1 MTENKII
8 TYNNVLNPLDRTILA
23 SGEYKNIDE
32 ILKEL
37 KYDNEIYDLVISKN
51 SVIQSGFFELENGDV
66 VNIAIVPK
74 GGGGGGKKILGIV
87 ASIAIAIAAP
97 YAAAGILGT
106 TIGGTGAMAAGLGT
120 YALAAGIA
128 MVGNLLLTAIMPKPS
143 MPNFD
148 RMDFKNSNTYGW
160 NKPTNQAMQAQVV
173 PKVFGTHK
181 ITPPLIASYIISEG
195 DKQYF
200 NGLYALND
208 GEIKSAS
215 EIKINDEP
223 IENFKSVTYE
233 IRNGLN
239 NQNIISN
246 FNDTSYDKNIGKKLN
261 PDLSYSLAQTDGN
274 FVTSLSVTL
283 VFPRGLY
290 YANDNGGLDGYSVNV
305 RVEYSADGENWTPIT
320 GQTLNVVPADISPF
334 IKFRLMHKN
343 IYEFRGKT
351 YGGSPEEARAKML
364 ADYPPTGVSYTV
376 VTAAQ
381 TSTFRRV
388 FKADNLPPNKYNI
401 RAKFETAPNTGSRY
415 ASDCYLEYV
424 TETVSDDF
432 IYPKTALL
440 AIRAL
445 ATDQLNGGAPRISAV
460 VTANS
465 DNPSRICRKILE
477 DSGVESLRIM
487 PSFNEWANFCEEKSL
502 RCNIVFD
509 SELSVRKALDTVSL
523 LGRASVLQAGSKFDV
538 IIEKAGLIP
547 AQSFLFGMGN
557 ILSDTFKQNFLPLV
571 DRANFIEITY
581 YDKNKDYEPSVV
593 SVGQIAADNSC
604 VSNKSSVTLVGCTDE
619 AQARAYGRFTLN
631 CNRYLTETIEFEA
644 DKDSLVC
651 RYGDIIK
658 VSHDTPQ
665 YGFSGRLLEDS
676 GVDFV
681 ILDRD
686 LDTVGGV
693 KYAIQIKNDVNEIK
707 EFEILEILAPNKL
720 RLNLNGSVFKKY
732 DNYAF
737 GEINKVSKLY
747 RILKIATSG
756 EFTRHI
762 TAIEYNEDI
771 YDDREN
777 ISVTDYSSLGV
788 RNLRI
793 SEYLKYGAAK
803 NIKTMLAL
811 AWNGNSLFYFVTY
824 KSASEERTIKVF
836 NSAFEFEAK
845 EGETYE
851 ITVKDGA
858 GNSAGKIYKVLGK
871 LYPPGPVE
879 NLKAVELR
887 DVWALSWDYLPPL
900 DFKEFEIYEDGAPV
914 AKTALNRFD
923 MPKTKLNSKLS
934 VIAVDTS
941 DIRSDAANLD
951 LNVTPLADVEGFN
964 SIYEDNKNLAFWR
977 DTSGNY
983 EIRKGLKF
991 ETAYSVYVGTAP
1003 RAFLSSIGTYLI
1015 KAFYINAYG
1024 LRVESKNAAVL
1035 IVDETLA
1042 PQNVIERIDAPTWG
1056 GRLDSAQLFENSLA
1070 LATDIPLF
1078 YHFDLLP
1085 NVDLDENIDEDY
1097 SGGRKVLSKTGYYES
1112 DKIINLTGAKLCDI
1126 SSAFDAVGLSLNSN
1140 FDLLDNVDSS
1150 RNIDGLNGG
1159 AFDVAVEISSS
1170 VDGVSFNEFR
1180 DFKDGR
1186 YVGKAFKFRLKLTTR
1201 DELVTPLIRSWSVIV
1216 DMPDVIESGSA
1227 FSDESGDILISYK
1240 NNFSVSPKAQ
1250 ITIINAL
1257 VGDDAVLTNQSK
1269 GGFMIKI
1276 LDKKGTAVRRE
1287 FNYIAK
1293 GY

>member
-74 GGGGGGKKILGIV
+74 GGGRGGGGKKILGIV

-97 YAAAGILGT
+97 YAAAGMLGT
-106 TIGGTGAMAAGLGT
+106 VIGGTGAMAAGLGT

-128 MVGNLLLTAIMPKPS
+128 VAGNLLLSAIMPKPS
-143 MPNFD
+143 MPGFD

-181 ITPPLIASYIISEG
+181 ITPPLIASHIISDG

-208 GEIKSAS
+208 GEIKDIR

-223 IENFKSVTYE
+223 IENFKGVAYE

-290 YANDNGGLDGYSVNV
+290 YANDKGGLDGYSVNV
-305 RVEYSADGENWTPIT
+305 RVEYSADGKNWTAIT
-320 GQTLNVVPADISPF
+320 GQTIS
-334 IKFRLMHKN
+334 
-343 IYEFRGKT
+343 
-351 YGGSPEEARAKML
+351 
-364 ADYPPTGVSYTV
+364 
-376 VTAAQ
+376 AAQ

-388 FKADNLPPNKYNI
+388 FRVGNLPPNKYNI

-465 DNPSRICRKILE
+465 DNPSHICRKILE

-502 RCNIVFD
+502 KCNIVFD

-593 SVGQIAADNSC
+593 SVGQIAAGNSR

-676 GVDFV
+676 GADFV

-720 RLNLNGSVFKKY
+720 RLNLNGSVFRKY

-737 GEINKVSKLY
+737 GEINKASKLY

-793 SEYLKYGAAK
+793 SEYLKYDTAK

-811 AWNGNSLFYFVTY
+811 AWSGDSLFYFVTY
-824 KSASEERTIKVF
+824 KSASEERTIRVF

-845 EGETYE
+845 EGETYK
-851 ITVKDGA
+851 ITVKDGV
-858 GNSAGKIYKVLGK
+858 GNSTSKTYNVLGK

-879 NLKAVELR
+879 NLKAVELM
-887 DVWALSWDYLPPL
+887 DDWALSWSYDDSPL
-900 DFKEFEIYEDGAPV
+900 DFKEFHIYKDGV
-914 AKTALNRFD
+914 FLETTQALNFVT
-923 MPKTKLNSKLS
+923 PITGIS
-934 VIAVDTS
+934 VIYDIYAVDTS
-941 DIRSDAANLD
+941 GVKSAISSVTAITASLENVNSVNTFYENDTLNIVWGEINSLD
-951 LNVTPLADVEGFN
+951 RKIG
-964 SIYEDNKNLAFWR
+964 
-977 DTSGNY
+977 Y
-983 EIRKGLKF
+983 EIRRGEVWDNSQLIAVTSDTSARIF
-991 ETAYSVYVGTAP
+991 NS
-1003 RAFLSSIGTYLI
+1003 GTYQI
-1015 KAFYINAYG
+1015 AAFYVTNGGAKIMSAMPTTF
-1024 LRVESKNAAVL
+1024 
-1035 IVDETLA
+1035 IVDEANTLEK
-1042 PQNVIERIDAPTWG
+1042 NVIFKSVEHETWIGVKKGTANSGGELTLDELGLFDDTLNVDNAPSFDAPFGFTSRG
-1056 GRLDSAQLFENSLA
+1056 IYDSANVCTLDAPASCKITSSLK
-1070 LATDIPLF
+1070 
-1078 YHFDLLP
+1078 
-1085 NVDLDENIDEDY
+1085 Y
-1097 SGGRKVLSKTGYYES
+1097 SGLNILNDFDTAPSVDDL
-1112 DKIINLTGAKLCDI
+1112 INFDGFKNEDI
-1126 SSAFDAVGLSLNSN
+1126 SAIEQIALS
-1140 FDLLDNVDSS
+1140 
-1150 RNIDGLNGG
+1150 IDGANFGEYKI
-1159 AFDVAVEISSS
+1159 FRN
-1170 VDGVSFNEFR
+1170 GVS
-1180 DFKDGR
+1180 
-1186 YVGKAFKFRLKLTTR
+1186 YLAKAFKMRLVLSSKNIFSSPTVSEYSYEI
-1201 DELVTPLIRSWSVIV
+1201 DV
-1216 DMPDVIESGSA
+1216 PDKFESGSA
-1227 FSDESGDILISYK
+1227 QSAASGVTNIAYKTYFSTA
-1240 NNFSVSPKAQ
+1240 PKVQ
-1250 ITIINAL
+1250 ITILDAV
-1257 VGDDAVLTNQSK
+1257 VGDDAILSNQTK

-1276 LDKKGTAVRRE
+1276 IDKNGIAVVRE
-1287 FNYIAK
+1287 FNYFVK

>member
-1 MTENKII
+1 
-8 TYNNVLNPLDRTILA
+8 
-23 SGEYKNIDE
+23 
-32 ILKEL
+32 
-37 KYDNEIYDLVISKN
+37 
-51 SVIQSGFFELENGDV
+51 
-66 VNIAIVPK
+66 
-74 GGGGGGKKILGIV
+74 
-87 ASIAIAIAAP
+87 
-97 YAAAGILGT
+97 
-106 TIGGTGAMAAGLGT
+106 MAAGLGT

-128 MVGNLLLTAIMPKPS
+128 VAGNLLLSAIMPKPS
-143 MPNFD
+143 MPGFD

-181 ITPPLIASYIISEG
+181 ITPPLIASHIISDG

-208 GEIKSAS
+208 GEIKDIR

-223 IENFKSVTYE
+223 IENFKGVTYE

-305 RVEYSADGENWTPIT
+305 RVEYSADGKNWTPIT
-320 GQTLNVVPADISPF
+320 GQTIS
-334 IKFRLMHKN
+334 
-343 IYEFRGKT
+343 
-351 YGGSPEEARAKML
+351 
-364 ADYPPTGVSYTV
+364 
-376 VTAAQ
+376 AAQ

-388 FKADNLPPNKYNI
+388 FRVGNLPPNKYNI

-465 DNPSRICRKILE
+465 DNPSHICRKILE

-502 RCNIVFD
+502 KCNIVFD

-581 YDKNKDYEPSVV
+581 YDKNKDYKPSVV
-593 SVGQIAADNSC
+593 SAGQIAADNSR

-631 CNRYLTETIEFEA
+631 CNRYLTEMIEFEA

-676 GVDFV
+676 GADFV

-720 RLNLNGSVFKKY
+720 RLNLNGIVFRKY

-737 GEINKVSKLY
+737 GEINKASKLY

-756 EFTRHI
+756 EFTCHI

-793 SEYLKYGAAK
+793 SEYLKYDTAK

-811 AWNGNSLFYFVTY
+811 AWSGNSLFYFVTY

-858 GNSAGKIYKVLGK
+858 GNSAGKIYNVLGK

-879 NLKAVELR
+879 NLKAAELR

-941 DIRSDAANLD
+941 GIRSDAANLD

-977 DTSGNY
+977 DTGENY
-983 EIRKGLKF
+983 EIRKGLK
-991 ETAYSVYVGTAP
+991 
-1003 RAFLSSIGTYLI
+1003 
-1015 KAFYINAYG
+1015 
-1024 LRVESKNAAVL
+1024 AVTTQTSMQIL
-1035 IVDETLA
+1035 
-1042 PQNVIERIDAPTWG
+1042 
-1056 GRLDSAQLFENSLA
+1056 
-1070 LATDIPLF
+1070 
-1078 YHFDLLP
+1078 
-1085 NVDLDENIDEDY
+1085 
-1097 SGGRKVLSKTGYYES
+1097 KT
-1112 DKIINLTGAKLCDI
+1112 
-1126 SSAFDAVGLSLNSN
+1126 
-1140 FDLLDNVDSS
+1140 
-1150 RNIDGLNGG
+1150 
-1159 AFDVAVEISSS
+1159 
-1170 VDGVSFNEFR
+1170 
-1180 DFKDGR
+1180 
-1186 YVGKAFKFRLKLTTR
+1186 
-1201 DELVTPLIRSWSVIV
+1201 
-1216 DMPDVIESGSA
+1216 
-1227 FSDESGDILISYK
+1227 
-1240 NNFSVSPKAQ
+1240 
-1250 ITIINAL
+1250 
-1257 VGDDAVLTNQSK
+1257 
-1269 GGFMIKI
+1269 
-1276 LDKKGTAVRRE
+1276 
-1287 FNYIAK
+1287 
-1293 GY
+1293 

>member
-97 YAAAGILGT
+97 YAAAGMLGT
-106 TIGGTGAMAAGLGT
+106 VIGGTGAMAAGLGT

-128 MVGNLLLTAIMPKPS
+128 VAGNLLLSAIMPKPS
-143 MPNFD
+143 MPGFD

-160 NKPTNQAMQAQVV
+160 NKPINQAMQAQVV

-181 ITPPLIASYIISEG
+181 ITPPLIASHIISDG

-208 GEIKSAS
+208 GEIKDIR

-223 IENFKSVTYE
+223 IENFKGVTYE

-305 RVEYSADGENWTPIT
+305 RVEYSADGKNWTPLT
-320 GQTLNVVPADISPF
+320 RQTIS
-334 IKFRLMHKN
+334 
-343 IYEFRGKT
+343 
-351 YGGSPEEARAKML
+351 
-364 ADYPPTGVSYTV
+364 
-376 VTAAQ
+376 AAQ

-388 FKADNLPPNKYNI
+388 FRVGNLPPNKYNI

-465 DNPSRICRKILE
+465 DNPSHICRKILE

-593 SVGQIAADNSC
+593 SVGQIAADNSR

-631 CNRYLTETIEFEA
+631 CNRYLIETIEFEA

-676 GVDFV
+676 GADFV

-707 EFEILEILAPNKL
+707 EFEVLEILAPNKL

-737 GEINKVSKLY
+737 GEINKASKLY

-793 SEYLKYGAAK
+793 NEYLKYDTAK

-811 AWNGNSLFYFVTY
+811 AWSGNSLFYFVTY
-824 KSASEERTIKVF
+824 KSDSEERTIKVF

-851 ITVKDGA
+851 ITIKDGA

-923 MPKTKLNSKLS
+923 MPKTKLNSRLS

-941 DIRSDAANLD
+941 GIRSDAANLD

-977 DTSGNY
+977 DTGENY

-991 ETAYSVYVGTAP
+991 ETAYSVYSGTAP

-1024 LRVESKNAAVL
+1024 LKVESKNAAVL

-1126 SSAFDAVGLSLNSN
+1126 SSAFDAIGLSLNSN

-1150 RNIDGLNGG
+1150 QNIDGLNGG

-1269 GGFMIKI
+1269 DGFMIKI

>member
-1 MTENKII
+1 
-8 TYNNVLNPLDRTILA
+8 
-23 SGEYKNIDE
+23 
-32 ILKEL
+32 
-37 KYDNEIYDLVISKN
+37 
-51 SVIQSGFFELENGDV
+51 
-66 VNIAIVPK
+66 
-74 GGGGGGKKILGIV
+74 
-87 ASIAIAIAAP
+87 
-97 YAAAGILGT
+97 
-106 TIGGTGAMAAGLGT
+106 MAAGLGT

-128 MVGNLLLTAIMPKPS
+128 VAGNLLLSAIMPKPS
-143 MPNFD
+143 MPGFD

-181 ITPPLIASYIISEG
+181 ITPPLIASHIISDG

-208 GEIKSAS
+208 GEIKDIR

-223 IENFKSVTYE
+223 IENFKGVTYE

-305 RVEYSADGENWTPIT
+305 RVEYSADGKNWTPIT
-320 GQTLNVVPADISPF
+320 GQTIS
-334 IKFRLMHKN
+334 
-343 IYEFRGKT
+343 
-351 YGGSPEEARAKML
+351 
-364 ADYPPTGVSYTV
+364 
-376 VTAAQ
+376 AAQ

-388 FKADNLPPNKYNI
+388 FRVGNLPPNKYNI

-445 ATDQLNGGAPRISAV
+445 ATDQLNGGAPRISPV

-465 DNPSRICRKILE
+465 DNPSHICRKILE

-502 RCNIVFD
+502 KCNIVFD

-593 SVGQIAADNSC
+593 SAGQIAADNSR

-631 CNRYLTETIEFEA
+631 CNRYLTEMIEFEA

-676 GVDFV
+676 GADFV

-720 RLNLNGSVFKKY
+720 RLNLNGIVFRKY

-737 GEINKVSKLY
+737 GEINKASKLY

-756 EFTRHI
+756 EFTCHI

-793 SEYLKYGAAK
+793 SEYLKYDTAK

-811 AWNGNSLFYFVTY
+811 AWSGNSLFYFVTY

-858 GNSAGKIYKVLGK
+858 GNSAGKIYNVLGK

-879 NLKAVELR
+879 NLKAAELR

-941 DIRSDAANLD
+941 GIRSDAANLD

-977 DTSGNY
+977 DTGENY
-983 EIRKGLKF
+983 EIRKGLK
-991 ETAYSVYVGTAP
+991 
-1003 RAFLSSIGTYLI
+1003 
-1015 KAFYINAYG
+1015 
-1024 LRVESKNAAVL
+1024 AVTTQTSMQIL
-1035 IVDETLA
+1035 
-1042 PQNVIERIDAPTWG
+1042 
-1056 GRLDSAQLFENSLA
+1056 
-1070 LATDIPLF
+1070 
-1078 YHFDLLP
+1078 
-1085 NVDLDENIDEDY
+1085 
-1097 SGGRKVLSKTGYYES
+1097 KT
-1112 DKIINLTGAKLCDI
+1112 
-1126 SSAFDAVGLSLNSN
+1126 
-1140 FDLLDNVDSS
+1140 
-1150 RNIDGLNGG
+1150 
-1159 AFDVAVEISSS
+1159 
-1170 VDGVSFNEFR
+1170 
-1180 DFKDGR
+1180 
-1186 YVGKAFKFRLKLTTR
+1186 
-1201 DELVTPLIRSWSVIV
+1201 
-1216 DMPDVIESGSA
+1216 
-1227 FSDESGDILISYK
+1227 
-1240 NNFSVSPKAQ
+1240 
-1250 ITIINAL
+1250 
-1257 VGDDAVLTNQSK
+1257 
-1269 GGFMIKI
+1269 
-1276 LDKKGTAVRRE
+1276 
-1287 FNYIAK
+1287 
-1293 GY
+1293 

>member
-74 GGGGGGKKILGIV
+74 GGGGKKILGIV

-97 YAAAGILGT
+97 YVAAGMLGT
-106 TIGGTGAMAAGLGT
+106 VIGGTGAAAAGFGT

-128 MVGNLLLTAIMPKPS
+128 MAGNLLLSAIMPKPS
-143 MPNFD
+143 MPGFD

-181 ITPPLIASYIISEG
+181 ITPPLIASHIISDG
-195 DKQYF
+195 NKQYF

-208 GEIKSAS
+208 GEIKDIR

-223 IENFKSVTYE
+223 IENFKGVTYE

-290 YANDNGGLDGYSVNV
+290 YANDKGGLDGYSVNV
-305 RVEYSADGENWTPIT
+305 RVEYSADGKNWTPIT
-320 GQTLNVVPADISPF
+320 GQTIS
-334 IKFRLMHKN
+334 
-343 IYEFRGKT
+343 
-351 YGGSPEEARAKML
+351 
-364 ADYPPTGVSYTV
+364 
-376 VTAAQ
+376 AAQ

-388 FKADNLPPNKYNI
+388 FRVGNLPPNKYNI

-465 DNPSRICRKILE
+465 DNPSHICRKILE

-502 RCNIVFD
+502 KCNIVFD
-509 SELSVRKALDTVSL
+509 SELSVRKALDTVIL
-523 LGRASVLQAGSKFDV
+523 LGRASMLQAGSKFDV

-593 SVGQIAADNSC
+593 SVGQIAADNSR

-676 GVDFV
+676 GTDFV

-720 RLNLNGSVFKKY
+720 RLNLNGSVFRKY

-737 GEINKVSKLY
+737 GEINK
-747 RILKIATSG
+747 
-756 EFTRHI
+756 
-762 TAIEYNEDI
+762 
-771 YDDREN
+771 
-777 ISVTDYSSLGV
+777 
-788 RNLRI
+788 
-793 SEYLKYGAAK
+793 
-803 NIKTMLAL
+803 
-811 AWNGNSLFYFVTY
+811 
-824 KSASEERTIKVF
+824 
-836 NSAFEFEAK
+836 
-845 EGETYE
+845 
-851 ITVKDGA
+851 
-858 GNSAGKIYKVLGK
+858 
-871 LYPPGPVE
+871 
-879 NLKAVELR
+879 
-887 DVWALSWDYLPPL
+887 
-900 DFKEFEIYEDGAPV
+900 
-914 AKTALNRFD
+914 
-923 MPKTKLNSKLS
+923 
-934 VIAVDTS
+934 
-941 DIRSDAANLD
+941 
-951 LNVTPLADVEGFN
+951 GF
-964 SIYEDNKNLAFWR
+964 
-977 DTSGNY
+977 
-983 EIRKGLKF
+983 
-991 ETAYSVYVGTAP
+991 
-1003 RAFLSSIGTYLI
+1003 
-1015 KAFYINAYG
+1015 
-1024 LRVESKNAAVL
+1024 
-1035 IVDETLA
+1035 
-1042 PQNVIERIDAPTWG
+1042 
-1056 GRLDSAQLFENSLA
+1056 
-1070 LATDIPLF
+1070 
-1078 YHFDLLP
+1078 
-1085 NVDLDENIDEDY
+1085 
-1097 SGGRKVLSKTGYYES
+1097 
-1112 DKIINLTGAKLCDI
+1112 
-1126 SSAFDAVGLSLNSN
+1126 
-1140 FDLLDNVDSS
+1140 
-1150 RNIDGLNGG
+1150 
-1159 AFDVAVEISSS
+1159 
-1170 VDGVSFNEFR
+1170 
-1180 DFKDGR
+1180 
-1186 YVGKAFKFRLKLTTR
+1186 
-1201 DELVTPLIRSWSVIV
+1201 
-1216 DMPDVIESGSA
+1216 
-1227 FSDESGDILISYK
+1227 
-1240 NNFSVSPKAQ
+1240 
-1250 ITIINAL
+1250 
-1257 VGDDAVLTNQSK
+1257 
-1269 GGFMIKI
+1269 
-1276 LDKKGTAVRRE
+1276 
-1287 FNYIAK
+1287 
-1293 GY
+1293 

>member
-74 GGGGGGKKILGIV
+74 GGGGGGGGKKILGIV

-106 TIGGTGAMAAGLGT
+106 TVEALGFGGSM
-120 YALAAGIA
+120 LAAGIA
-128 MVGNLLLTAIMPKPS
+128 VAGNLLLSAIMPKPS
-143 MPNFD
+143 MPGFD

-160 NKPTNQAMQAQVV
+160 NKPANQAMQAQVV

-181 ITPPLIASYIISEG
+181 ITPPLIASHIISDG

-208 GEIKSAS
+208 GEIKDIR

-223 IENFKSVTYE
+223 IENFKGVTYE

-290 YANDNGGLDGYSVNV
+290 YANDKGGLDGYSVNV
-305 RVEYSADGENWTPIT
+305 RVEYSADGENWTPI
-320 GQTLNVVPADISPF
+320 
-334 IKFRLMHKN
+334 
-343 IYEFRGKT
+343 
-351 YGGSPEEARAKML
+351 
-364 ADYPPTGVSYTV
+364 TGVSYTV

-465 DNPSRICRKILE
+465 DNPSHICRKILE
-477 DSGVESLRIM
+477 DSGVESSRIM
-487 PSFNEWANFCEEKSL
+487 PSFNEWANFCEKKSL
-502 RCNIVFD
+502 KCNIVFD

-593 SVGQIAADNSC
+593 SVGQIAADNSR

-676 GVDFV
+676 GADFV

-737 GEINKVSKLY
+737 GEINKASKLY

-793 SEYLKYGAAK
+793 SEYLKYDTAK

-811 AWNGNSLFYFVTY
+811 AWSGDSLFYFVTY
-824 KSASEERTIKVF
+824 KSASEERTIRVF

-845 EGETYE
+845 EGETYK
-851 ITVKDGA
+851 ITVKDGV
-858 GNSAGKIYKVLGK
+858 GNSTSKTYNVLGK

-879 NLKAVELR
+879 NLKAVELM
-887 DVWALSWDYLPPL
+887 DDWALSWSYDDSPL
-900 DFKEFEIYEDGAPV
+900 DFKEFHIYKDGV
-914 AKTALNRFD
+914 FLETTQALNFVT
-923 MPKTKLNSKLS
+923 PITGIS
-934 VIAVDTS
+934 VIYDIYVVDTS
-941 DIRSDAANLD
+941 GVKSAVSSVTAIAAGLENVNSVNTFYENDALNIVWGEINSLD
-951 LNVTPLADVEGFN
+951 RKIG
-964 SIYEDNKNLAFWR
+964 
-977 DTSGNY
+977 Y
-983 EIRKGLKF
+983 EIRRGEVWDNSQLIAVTSDTSARIF
-991 ETAYSVYVGTAP
+991 NS
-1003 RAFLSSIGTYLI
+1003 GTYQI
-1015 KAFYINAYG
+1015 AAFYVTNGGAKIMSAMPTTF
-1024 LRVESKNAAVL
+1024 
-1035 IVDETLA
+1035 IVDEANTLEK
-1042 PQNVIERIDAPTWG
+1042 NVIFKSVEHKIWIGAKKGAANSDGELTLDGLGLFDDTLNVDNAPSFDAPFGFTSRG
-1056 GRLDSAQLFENSLA
+1056 IYDSA
-1070 LATDIPLF
+1070 
-1078 YHFDLLP
+1078 
-1085 NVDLDENIDEDY
+1085 NVCTLDAPASCKITSNLKY
-1097 SGGRKVLSKTGYYES
+1097 SGLNILNDFDTAPSVDDL
-1112 DKIINLTGAKLCDI
+1112 INFDGFKNEDI
-1126 SSAFDAVGLSLNSN
+1126 STIEQIALS
-1140 FDLLDNVDSS
+1140 
-1150 RNIDGLNGG
+1150 IDGAN
-1159 AFDVAVEISSS
+1159 FSEYKTFRS
-1170 VDGVSFNEFR
+1170 GVS
-1180 DFKDGR
+1180 
-1186 YVGKAFKFRLKLTTR
+1186 YLAKAFKMRLVLSSKNIFSSPTVSEYSYEI
-1201 DELVTPLIRSWSVIV
+1201 DV
-1216 DMPDVIESGSA
+1216 PDKFESGSA
-1227 FSDESGDILISYK
+1227 KSAASGGVNIAYKTIFSTA
-1240 NNFSVSPKAQ
+1240 PKVQ
-1250 ITIINAL
+1250 ITILNAIA
-1257 VGDDAVLTNQSK
+1257 GDDAILLNQTK

-1276 LDKKGTAVRRE
+1276 IDKNGIAAERE
-1287 FNYIAK
+1287 FNYFVK

>member
-1 MTENKII
+1 
-8 TYNNVLNPLDRTILA
+8 
-23 SGEYKNIDE
+23 
-32 ILKEL
+32 
-37 KYDNEIYDLVISKN
+37 
-51 SVIQSGFFELENGDV
+51 
-66 VNIAIVPK
+66 
-74 GGGGGGKKILGIV
+74 
-87 ASIAIAIAAP
+87 
-97 YAAAGILGT
+97 
-106 TIGGTGAMAAGLGT
+106 MAAGLGT

-128 MVGNLLLTAIMPKPS
+128 VAGNLLLSAIMPKPS
-143 MPNFD
+143 MPGFD

-181 ITPPLIASYIISEG
+181 ITPPLIASHIISDG

-208 GEIKSAS
+208 GEIKDIR

-223 IENFKSVTYE
+223 IENFKGVTYE

-305 RVEYSADGENWTPIT
+305 RVEYSADGKNWTPIT
-320 GQTLNVVPADISPF
+320 GQTIS
-334 IKFRLMHKN
+334 
-343 IYEFRGKT
+343 
-351 YGGSPEEARAKML
+351 
-364 ADYPPTGVSYTV
+364 
-376 VTAAQ
+376 AAQ

-388 FKADNLPPNKYNI
+388 FRVGNLPPNKYNI
-401 RAKFETAPNTGSRY
+401 MAKFETAPNTGSRY

-465 DNPSRICRKILE
+465 DNPSHICRKILE

-502 RCNIVFD
+502 KCNIVFD

-593 SVGQIAADNSC
+593 SAGQIAADNSR

-720 RLNLNGSVFKKY
+720 RLNLNGSVFRKY

-756 EFTRHI
+756 EFTCHI

-793 SEYLKYGAAK
+793 SEYLKYDTAK
-803 NIKTMLAL
+803 NIKNMLAL
-811 AWNGNSLFYFVTY
+811 AWSGNSLFYFVTY

-845 EGETYE
+845 EGETYK
-851 ITVKDGA
+851 ITVKDGV
-858 GNSAGKIYKVLGK
+858 GNSTSKTYNVLGK

-879 NLKAVELR
+879 NLKAAELR

-941 DIRSDAANLD
+941 GIRSDAANLD
-951 LNVTPLADVEGFN
+951 LNVKPLADVEGFY

-977 DTSGNY
+977 DTGENY
-983 EIRKGLKF
+983 EIRKGLK
-991 ETAYSVYVGTAP
+991 
-1003 RAFLSSIGTYLI
+1003 
-1015 KAFYINAYG
+1015 
-1024 LRVESKNAAVL
+1024 AVTTQTSMQIL
-1035 IVDETLA
+1035 
-1042 PQNVIERIDAPTWG
+1042 
-1056 GRLDSAQLFENSLA
+1056 
-1070 LATDIPLF
+1070 
-1078 YHFDLLP
+1078 
-1085 NVDLDENIDEDY
+1085 
-1097 SGGRKVLSKTGYYES
+1097 KT
-1112 DKIINLTGAKLCDI
+1112 
-1126 SSAFDAVGLSLNSN
+1126 
-1140 FDLLDNVDSS
+1140 
-1150 RNIDGLNGG
+1150 
-1159 AFDVAVEISSS
+1159 
-1170 VDGVSFNEFR
+1170 
-1180 DFKDGR
+1180 
-1186 YVGKAFKFRLKLTTR
+1186 
-1201 DELVTPLIRSWSVIV
+1201 
-1216 DMPDVIESGSA
+1216 
-1227 FSDESGDILISYK
+1227 
-1240 NNFSVSPKAQ
+1240 
-1250 ITIINAL
+1250 
-1257 VGDDAVLTNQSK
+1257 
-1269 GGFMIKI
+1269 
-1276 LDKKGTAVRRE
+1276 
-1287 FNYIAK
+1287 
-1293 GY
+1293 

>member
-1 MTENKII
+1 MIENKII

-97 YAAAGILGT
+97 FAAAGMLGT
-106 TIGGTGAMAAGLGT
+106 TVGALGFSGSM
-120 YALAAGIA
+120 LAAGIA
-128 MVGNLLLTAIMPKPS
+128 VAGNLLLSAIMPKPS
-143 MPNFD
+143 MPGFD

-181 ITPPLIASYIISEG
+181 ITPPLIASHIISDG

-208 GEIKSAS
+208 GEIKDIR

-223 IENFKSVTYE
+223 IENFKGVTYE

-290 YANDNGGLDGYSVNV
+290 YANDKGGLDGYSVNV
-305 RVEYSADGENWTPIT
+305 RVEYSADGENWTPI
-320 GQTLNVVPADISPF
+320 
-334 IKFRLMHKN
+334 
-343 IYEFRGKT
+343 
-351 YGGSPEEARAKML
+351 
-364 ADYPPTGVSYTV
+364 TGVSYTV

-465 DNPSRICRKILE
+465 DNPSHICRKILE
-477 DSGVESLRIM
+477 DSGVESSRIM
-487 PSFNEWANFCEEKSL
+487 PSFNEWANFCEKKSL
-502 RCNIVFD
+502 KCNIVFD

-593 SVGQIAADNSC
+593 SVGQIAADNSR
-604 VSNKSSVTLVGCTDE
+604 VSNKSSITLVGCTDE

-676 GVDFV
+676 GADFV

-693 KYAIQIKNDVNEIK
+693 KYAIQIKNDINEIK

-737 GEINKVSKLY
+737 GEINKASKLY

-788 RNLRI
+788 RNLRV
-793 SEYLKYGAAK
+793 SEYLKYDTAK

-811 AWNGNSLFYFVTY
+811 AWSGDSLFYFVTY

-836 NSAFEFEAK
+836 NSAFEFETK

-851 ITVKDGA
+851 ITVKDGV
-858 GNSAGKIYKVLGK
+858 GNSAGKSYKVLGK
-871 LYPPGPVE
+871 FYPPGPVE
-879 NLKAVELR
+879 NLKAVELM
-887 DVWALSWDYLPPL
+887 DDWALSWSYDDSPL
-900 DFKEFEIYEDGAPV
+900 DFKEFHIYKDGV
-914 AKTALNRFD
+914 FLETTQALNFVT
-923 MPKTKLNSKLS
+923 PITGIS
-934 VIAVDTS
+934 VIYDIYVVDTS
-941 DIRSDAANLD
+941 GVKSAVSSVTAIAASLENVNSVNTFYENDALNIVWGEINSLDRKIGYEVRRGEVWDNSQLISVTSDTS
-951 LNVTPLADVEGFN
+951 VRIFN
-964 SIYEDNKNLAFWR
+964 S
-977 DTSGNY
+977 
-983 EIRKGLKF
+983 
-991 ETAYSVYVGTAP
+991 
-1003 RAFLSSIGTYLI
+1003 GTYQI
-1015 KAFYINAYG
+1015 AAFYVTNGGAKIMSAMPTTF
-1024 LRVESKNAAVL
+1024 
-1035 IVDETLA
+1035 IVDEANTLEKNIIFKSVEHETWIGAKKGTANSGGELTLDGLGLFDDTLNVDNA
-1042 PQNVIERIDAPTWG
+1042 PSFDAPFGFTSRG
-1056 GRLDSAQLFENSLA
+1056 IYDSA
-1070 LATDIPLF
+1070 
-1078 YHFDLLP
+1078 
-1085 NVDLDENIDEDY
+1085 NVCTLDAPASCKITSNLKY
-1097 SGGRKVLSKTGYYES
+1097 SGLNILNDFDTAPSVDDL
-1112 DKIINLTGAKLCDI
+1112 INFDGFKNEDI
-1126 SSAFDAVGLSLNSN
+1126 STIEQIALS
-1140 FDLLDNVDSS
+1140 
-1150 RNIDGLNGG
+1150 IDGAN
-1159 AFDVAVEISSS
+1159 FSEYKTFRS
-1170 VDGVSFNEFR
+1170 GVS
-1180 DFKDGR
+1180 
-1186 YVGKAFKFRLKLTTR
+1186 YLAKAFKMRLVLSSKNIFSSPTVSEYSYEI
-1201 DELVTPLIRSWSVIV
+1201 DV
-1216 DMPDVIESGSA
+1216 PDKFESGSA
-1227 FSDESGDILISYK
+1227 KSAASGGVNIAYKTIFSTA
-1240 NNFSVSPKAQ
+1240 PKVQ
-1250 ITIINAL
+1250 ITILNAIA
-1257 VGDDAVLTNQSK
+1257 GDDAILLNQTK

-1276 LDKKGTAVRRE
+1276 IDKNGIAAERE
-1287 FNYIAK
+1287 FNYFVK

>member
-23 SGEYKNIDE
+23 NGEYKNIDE

-97 YAAAGILGT
+97 YAAAGMLGT
-106 TIGGTGAMAAGLGT
+106 VIGGTGAMAAGLGT

-128 MVGNLLLTAIMPKPS
+128 VAGNLLLSAIMPKPS
-143 MPNFD
+143 MPGFD

-181 ITPPLIASYIISEG
+181 ITPPLIASHIISDG

-208 GEIKSAS
+208 GEIKDIR

-223 IENFKSVTYE
+223 IENFKGVTYE

-305 RVEYSADGENWTPIT
+305 RVEYSADGEKWMPIT
-320 GQTLNVVPADISPF
+320 GQTI
-334 IKFRLMHKN
+334 HH
-343 IYEFRGKT
+343 
-351 YGGSPEEARAKML
+351 EEEWD
-364 ADYPPTGVSYTV
+364 DYDYTEAYDEVVSYSTV
-376 VTAAQ
+376 SAAQ

-388 FKADNLPPNKYNI
+388 FKTDNLPPNKYNI

-445 ATDQLNGGAPRISAV
+445 ATDQLNGGAPRISVV

-477 DSGVESLRIM
+477 DSGVESSRIM

-502 RCNIVFD
+502 KCNIVFD

-593 SVGQIAADNSC
+593 SVGQIAADNSR

-676 GVDFV
+676 GADFV

-720 RLNLNGSVFKKY
+720 RLNLNGSVFRKY

-737 GEINKVSKLY
+737 GEINKASKLY

-777 ISVTDYSSLGV
+777 ISVTDYSSFGIK
-788 RNLRI
+788 NLRATD
-793 SEYLKYGAAK
+793 YLELKDGK
-803 NIKTMLAL
+803 LITKVAL
-811 AWNGNSLFYFVTY
+811 TWSGESLSYFVNY
-824 KSASEERTIKVF
+824 GYSYERKTTKVYDC
-836 NSAFEFEAK
+836 NFEFEAK
-845 EGETYE
+845 DDRIYNIKVSDTNG
-851 ITVKDGA
+851 
-858 GNSAGKIYKVLGK
+858 SARSIAYKPVGK
-871 LYPPGPVE
+871 LAPPQSVK
-879 NLKAVELR
+879 NLTSTELTN
-887 DVWALSWDYLPPL
+887 DWLLSWEYNDKPL
-900 DFKEFEIYEDGAPV
+900 DFKEFHIFKGSVFLGSTQELNFITPITDN
-914 AKTALNRFD
+914 KTAYD
-923 MPKTKLNSKLS
+923 
-934 VIAVDTS
+934 VYAVDTS
-941 DIRSDAANLD
+941 NIKSQASSVTAVTADLESPNNINTFYENNT
-951 LNVTPLADVEGFN
+951 LNVVWSEVN
-964 SIYEDNKNLAFWR
+964 SLNRKI
-977 DTSGNY
+977 NY
-983 EIRKGLKF
+983 EIRRGVNWDNSQLIVITEDESARIF
-991 ETAYSVYVGTAP
+991 
-1003 RAFLSSIGTYLI
+1003 SSGTYMI
-1015 KAFYINAYG
+1015 KAFYVTTGEFKITNTTP
-1024 LRVESKNAAVL
+1024 VL
-1035 IVDETLA
+1035 FIIDETNILEK
-1042 PQNVIERIDAPTWG
+1042 NVIFRSIEHTGWIGAKNKTTNLDGELVLGIGLFDDVPNLDNAPM
-1056 GRLDSAQLFENSLA
+1056 F
-1070 LATDIPLF
+1070 DIPMGFVSSGVYDSPNVCTLSAPSSCRITSSLK
-1078 YHFDLLP
+1078 YSGLNILSDFDAVP
-1085 NVDLDENIDEDY
+1085 NVDELI
-1097 SGGRKVLSKTGYYES
+1097 
-1112 DKIINLTGAKLCDI
+1112 
-1126 SSAFDAVGLSLNSN
+1126 N
-1140 FDLLDNVDSS
+1140 FDGFKNDTIRVAEEIALS
-1150 RNIDGLNGG
+1150 IDGVNFGG
-1159 AFDVAVEISSS
+1159 YKPFKN
-1170 VDGVSFNEFR
+1170 GVS
-1180 DFKDGR
+1180 
-1186 YVGKAFKFRLKLTTR
+1186 YLAKAFKMRLVLSSKDTFTS
-1201 DELVTPLIRSWSVIV
+1201 PIV
-1216 DMPDVIESGSA
+1216 SEYSYEIDVPDKFESGSA
-1227 FSDESGDILISYK
+1227 KSAASGGVNIAYKTIFSTA
-1240 NNFSVSPKAQ
+1240 PKVQ
-1250 ITIINAL
+1250 ITILNAIA
-1257 VGDDAVLTNQSK
+1257 GDDAILLNQTK

-1276 LDKKGTAVRRE
+1276 IDKNGIAAERE
-1287 FNYIAK
+1287 FNYFVK

>member
-1 MTENKII
+1 
-8 TYNNVLNPLDRTILA
+8 
-23 SGEYKNIDE
+23 
-32 ILKEL
+32 
-37 KYDNEIYDLVISKN
+37 
-51 SVIQSGFFELENGDV
+51 
-66 VNIAIVPK
+66 
-74 GGGGGGKKILGIV
+74 
-87 ASIAIAIAAP
+87 
-97 YAAAGILGT
+97 
-106 TIGGTGAMAAGLGT
+106 MAAGLGT

-128 MVGNLLLTAIMPKPS
+128 VAGNLLLSAIMPKPS
-143 MPNFD
+143 MPGFD

-173 PKVFGTHK
+173 PKVFGAHK
-181 ITPPLIASYIISEG
+181 ITPPLIASHIISDG

-208 GEIKSAS
+208 GEIKDIR

-223 IENFKSVTYE
+223 IENFKGVTYE

-305 RVEYSADGENWTPIT
+305 RVEYSADGKNWTPIT
-320 GQTLNVVPADISPF
+320 GQTIS
-334 IKFRLMHKN
+334 
-343 IYEFRGKT
+343 
-351 YGGSPEEARAKML
+351 
-364 ADYPPTGVSYTV
+364 
-376 VTAAQ
+376 AAQ

-388 FKADNLPPNKYNI
+388 FRVGNLPPNKYNI

-465 DNPSRICRKILE
+465 DNPSHICRKILE

-502 RCNIVFD
+502 KCNIVFD

-593 SVGQIAADNSC
+593 SAGQIAADNSR

-631 CNRYLTETIEFEA
+631 CNRYLTEMIEFEA

-676 GVDFV
+676 GADFV

-720 RLNLNGSVFKKY
+720 RLNLNGIVFRKY

-737 GEINKVSKLY
+737 GEINKASKLY

-756 EFTRHI
+756 EFTCHI

-793 SEYLKYGAAK
+793 SEYLKYDTAK

-811 AWNGNSLFYFVTY
+811 AWSGNSLFYFVTY

-858 GNSAGKIYKVLGK
+858 GNSAGKIYNVLGK

-879 NLKAVELR
+879 NLKAAELR

-941 DIRSDAANLD
+941 GIRSDAANLD

-977 DTSGNY
+977 DTGENY
-983 EIRKGLKF
+983 EIRKGLK
-991 ETAYSVYVGTAP
+991 
-1003 RAFLSSIGTYLI
+1003 
-1015 KAFYINAYG
+1015 
-1024 LRVESKNAAVL
+1024 AVTTQTSMQIL
-1035 IVDETLA
+1035 
-1042 PQNVIERIDAPTWG
+1042 
-1056 GRLDSAQLFENSLA
+1056 
-1070 LATDIPLF
+1070 
-1078 YHFDLLP
+1078 
-1085 NVDLDENIDEDY
+1085 
-1097 SGGRKVLSKTGYYES
+1097 KT
-1112 DKIINLTGAKLCDI
+1112 
-1126 SSAFDAVGLSLNSN
+1126 
-1140 FDLLDNVDSS
+1140 
-1150 RNIDGLNGG
+1150 
-1159 AFDVAVEISSS
+1159 
-1170 VDGVSFNEFR
+1170 
-1180 DFKDGR
+1180 
-1186 YVGKAFKFRLKLTTR
+1186 
-1201 DELVTPLIRSWSVIV
+1201 
-1216 DMPDVIESGSA
+1216 
-1227 FSDESGDILISYK
+1227 
-1240 NNFSVSPKAQ
+1240 
-1250 ITIINAL
+1250 
-1257 VGDDAVLTNQSK
+1257 
-1269 GGFMIKI
+1269 
-1276 LDKKGTAVRRE
+1276 
-1287 FNYIAK
+1287 
-1293 GY
+1293 

>member
-51 SVIQSGFFELENGDV
+51 SVIQSDFFELENGDV

-74 GGGGGGKKILGIV
+74 GGGRGGGGKKILGIV

-97 YAAAGILGT
+97 FAAAGMLGT
-106 TIGGTGAMAAGLGT
+106 TVGALGFSGSM
-120 YALAAGIA
+120 LAAGIA
-128 MVGNLLLTAIMPKPS
+128 MAGNLLLSAIIPKPS
-143 MPNFD
+143 MPGFD

-181 ITPPLIASYIISEG
+181 ITPPLIASHIISDG

-208 GEIKSAS
+208 GEIKDIR

-223 IENFKSVTYE
+223 IENFKGVTYE

-290 YANDNGGLDGYSVNV
+290 YANDKGGLDGYSVNV
-305 RVEYSADGENWTPIT
+305 RVEYSADGENWTPI
-320 GQTLNVVPADISPF
+320 
-334 IKFRLMHKN
+334 
-343 IYEFRGKT
+343 
-351 YGGSPEEARAKML
+351 
-364 ADYPPTGVSYTV
+364 TGVSYTV

-477 DSGVESLRIM
+477 DSGVESSRIM
-487 PSFNEWANFCEEKSL
+487 PSFNEWANFCEKKSL
-502 RCNIVFD
+502 KCNIVFD

-547 AQSFLFGMGN
+547 TQSFLFGMGN

-593 SVGQIAADNSC
+593 SVGQIAADNSR

-676 GVDFV
+676 GADFV

-693 KYAIQIKNDVNEIK
+693 KYAIQIKNDINEIK

-737 GEINKVSKLY
+737 GEINKASKLY

-788 RNLRI
+788 RNLRV
-793 SEYLKYGAAK
+793 SEYLKYDTAK

-811 AWNGNSLFYFVTY
+811 AWSGDSLFYFVTY

-836 NSAFEFEAK
+836 NSAFEFETK

-851 ITVKDGA
+851 ITVKDGV
-858 GNSAGKIYKVLGK
+858 GNSAGKSYKVLGK
-871 LYPPGPVE
+871 FYPPGPVE
-879 NLKAVELR
+879 NLKAVELM
-887 DVWALSWDYLPPL
+887 DDWALSWSYDDSPL
-900 DFKEFEIYEDGAPV
+900 DFKEFHIYKDGV
-914 AKTALNRFD
+914 FLETTQALNFVT
-923 MPKTKLNSKLS
+923 PITGIS
-934 VIAVDTS
+934 VIYDIYVVDTS
-941 DIRSDAANLD
+941 GVKSAVSSVTAIAASLENVNSVNTFYENDALNIVWGEINSLD
-951 LNVTPLADVEGFN
+951 RKIG
-964 SIYEDNKNLAFWR
+964 
-977 DTSGNY
+977 Y
-983 EIRKGLKF
+983 EIRRGEVWDNSQLIAVTSDTSARIF
-991 ETAYSVYVGTAP
+991 NS
-1003 RAFLSSIGTYLI
+1003 GTYQI
-1015 KAFYINAYG
+1015 AAFYVTKGGAKIMSAMPTTF
-1024 LRVESKNAAVL
+1024 
-1035 IVDETLA
+1035 IVDEANTLEK
-1042 PQNVIERIDAPTWG
+1042 NVIFKSVEHETWIGAKKGTANSGGELTLDGLGLFDDTLNVDNAPSFDAPFGFTSRG
-1056 GRLDSAQLFENSLA
+1056 IYDSA
-1070 LATDIPLF
+1070 
-1078 YHFDLLP
+1078 
-1085 NVDLDENIDEDY
+1085 NVCTLDAPASCKITSNLKY
-1097 SGGRKVLSKTGYYES
+1097 SGLNILNDFDTAPSVDDL
-1112 DKIINLTGAKLCDI
+1112 INFDGFKNEDI
-1126 SSAFDAVGLSLNSN
+1126 STIEQIALS
-1140 FDLLDNVDSS
+1140 
-1150 RNIDGLNGG
+1150 IDGAN
-1159 AFDVAVEISSS
+1159 FSEYKTFRS
-1170 VDGVSFNEFR
+1170 GVS
-1180 DFKDGR
+1180 
-1186 YVGKAFKFRLKLTTR
+1186 YLAKAFKMRLVLSSKNIFSSPTVSEYSYEI
-1201 DELVTPLIRSWSVIV
+1201 DV
-1216 DMPDVIESGSA
+1216 PDKFESGSA
-1227 FSDESGDILISYK
+1227 KSAASGGVNIAYKTIFSTA
-1240 NNFSVSPKAQ
+1240 PKVQ
-1250 ITIINAL
+1250 ITILNAIA
-1257 VGDDAVLTNQSK
+1257 GDDAILLNQTK

-1276 LDKKGTAVRRE
+1276 IDKNGIAAERE
-1287 FNYIAK
+1287 FNYFVK

>member
-97 YAAAGILGT
+97 YAAAGMLGT
-106 TIGGTGAMAAGLGT
+106 VIGGTGAMAAGLGT

-128 MVGNLLLTAIMPKPS
+128 VAGNLLLSAIMPKPS
-143 MPNFD
+143 MPGFD

-160 NKPTNQAMQAQVV
+160 NKPINQAMQAQVV

-181 ITPPLIASYIISEG
+181 ITPPLIASHIISDG

-208 GEIKSAS
+208 GEIKDIR

-223 IENFKSVTYE
+223 IENFKGVTYE

-305 RVEYSADGENWTPIT
+305 RVEYSADGKNWTPLT
-320 GQTLNVVPADISPF
+320 RQTIS
-334 IKFRLMHKN
+334 
-343 IYEFRGKT
+343 
-351 YGGSPEEARAKML
+351 
-364 ADYPPTGVSYTV
+364 
-376 VTAAQ
+376 AAQ

-388 FKADNLPPNKYNI
+388 FRVGNLPPNKYNI

-465 DNPSRICRKILE
+465 DNPSHICRKILE

-593 SVGQIAADNSC
+593 SVGQIAADNSR

-631 CNRYLTETIEFEA
+631 CNRYLIETIEFEA

-676 GVDFV
+676 GADFV

-720 RLNLNGSVFKKY
+720 RLNLNGSVFRKY

-737 GEINKVSKLY
+737 GEINKASKLY

-793 SEYLKYGAAK
+793 NEYLKYDTAK

-811 AWNGNSLFYFVTY
+811 AWSGNSLFYFVTY

-851 ITVKDGA
+851 ITIKDGA

-887 DVWALSWDYLPPL
+887 DVWVLSWDYLPPL

-923 MPKTKLNSKLS
+923 MPKTKLNSRLS

-941 DIRSDAANLD
+941 GIRSDAANLD

-977 DTSGNY
+977 DTGENY

-991 ETAYSVYVGTAP
+991 ETAYSVYSGTAP

-1024 LRVESKNAAVL
+1024 LKVESKNAAVL

-1126 SSAFDAVGLSLNSN
+1126 SSAFDAIGLSLNSN

-1150 RNIDGLNGG
+1150 QNIDGLNGG

-1269 GGFMIKI
+1269 DGFMIKI

>member
-74 GGGGGGKKILGIV
+74 GGGRGGGGKKILGIV

-97 YAAAGILGT
+97 FAAAGMLGT
-106 TIGGTGAMAAGLGT
+106 TVGALGFSGSM
-120 YALAAGIA
+120 LAAGIA
-128 MVGNLLLTAIMPKPS
+128 MAGNLLLSAIIPKPS
-143 MPNFD
+143 MPGFD

-181 ITPPLIASYIISEG
+181 ITPPLIASHIISDG

-208 GEIKSAS
+208 GEIKDIR

-223 IENFKSVTYE
+223 IENFKGVTYE

-290 YANDNGGLDGYSVNV
+290 YANDKGGLDGYSVNV
-305 RVEYSADGENWTPIT
+305 RVEYSADGENWTPI
-320 GQTLNVVPADISPF
+320 
-334 IKFRLMHKN
+334 
-343 IYEFRGKT
+343 
-351 YGGSPEEARAKML
+351 
-364 ADYPPTGVSYTV
+364 TGVSYTV

-477 DSGVESLRIM
+477 DSGVESSRIM
-487 PSFNEWANFCEEKSL
+487 PSFNEWANFCEKKSL
-502 RCNIVFD
+502 KCNIVFD

-547 AQSFLFGMGN
+547 TQSFLFGMGN

-593 SVGQIAADNSC
+593 SVGQIAADNSR

-676 GVDFV
+676 GADFV

-737 GEINKVSKLY
+737 GEINKASKLY

-793 SEYLKYGAAK
+793 SEYLKYDTAK

-811 AWNGNSLFYFVTY
+811 AWSGDSLFYFVTY
-824 KSASEERTIKVF
+824 KSASEERTIRVF

-845 EGETYE
+845 EGETYK
-851 ITVKDGA
+851 ITVKDGV
-858 GNSAGKIYKVLGK
+858 GNSTSKTYNVLGK

-879 NLKAVELR
+879 NLKAVELM
-887 DVWALSWDYLPPL
+887 DDWALSWSYDDSPL
-900 DFKEFEIYEDGAPV
+900 DFKEFHIYKDGV
-914 AKTALNRFD
+914 FLETTQALNFVT
-923 MPKTKLNSKLS
+923 PITGIS
-934 VIAVDTS
+934 VIYDIYVVDTS
-941 DIRSDAANLD
+941 GVKSAVSSVTAIAAGLENVNSVNTFYENDALNIVWGEINSLD
-951 LNVTPLADVEGFN
+951 RKIG
-964 SIYEDNKNLAFWR
+964 
-977 DTSGNY
+977 Y
-983 EIRKGLKF
+983 EIRRGEVWDNSQLIAVTSDTSARIF
-991 ETAYSVYVGTAP
+991 NS
-1003 RAFLSSIGTYLI
+1003 GTYQI
-1015 KAFYINAYG
+1015 AAFYVTNGGAKIMSAMPTTF
-1024 LRVESKNAAVL
+1024 
-1035 IVDETLA
+1035 IVDEANTLEK
-1042 PQNVIERIDAPTWG
+1042 NVIFKSVEHKIWIGAKKGAANSDGELTLDGLGLFDDTLNVDNAPSFDAPFGFTSRG
-1056 GRLDSAQLFENSLA
+1056 IYDSA
-1070 LATDIPLF
+1070 
-1078 YHFDLLP
+1078 
-1085 NVDLDENIDEDY
+1085 NVCTLDAPASCKITSNLKY
-1097 SGGRKVLSKTGYYES
+1097 SGLNILNDFDTAPSVDDL
-1112 DKIINLTGAKLCDI
+1112 INFDGFKNEDI
-1126 SSAFDAVGLSLNSN
+1126 STIEQIALS
-1140 FDLLDNVDSS
+1140 
-1150 RNIDGLNGG
+1150 IDGAN
-1159 AFDVAVEISSS
+1159 FSEYKTFRS
-1170 VDGVSFNEFR
+1170 GVS
-1180 DFKDGR
+1180 
-1186 YVGKAFKFRLKLTTR
+1186 YLAKAFKMRLVLSSKNIFSSPTVSEYSYEI
-1201 DELVTPLIRSWSVIV
+1201 DV
-1216 DMPDVIESGSA
+1216 PDKFESGSA
-1227 FSDESGDILISYK
+1227 KSAASGGVNIAYKTIFSTA
-1240 NNFSVSPKAQ
+1240 PKVQ
-1250 ITIINAL
+1250 ITILNAIA
-1257 VGDDAVLTNQSK
+1257 GDDAILLNQTK

-1276 LDKKGTAVRRE
+1276 IDKNGIAAERE
-1287 FNYIAK
+1287 FNYFVK

>member
-97 YAAAGILGT
+97 YAAAGILKT
-106 TIGGTGAMAAGLGT
+106 TVGALGFGGSM
-120 YALAAGIA
+120 LAAGIA

-305 RVEYSADGENWTPIT
+305 RVEYSAGGKNWTAIT
-320 GQTLNVVPADISPF
+320 GQTI
-334 IKFRLMHKN
+334 HH
-343 IYEFRGKT
+343 
-351 YGGSPEEARAKML
+351 EEWWG
-364 ADYPPTGVSYTV
+364 DYYDDYTEAYDEVVSYSTV
-376 VTAAQ
+376 SAAQ

-388 FKADNLPPNKYNI
+388 FRVGNLPPNKYNI
-401 RAKFETAPNTGSRY
+401 RAKFETAPDTGSRY

-440 AIRAL
+440 AIRAF

-477 DSGVESLRIM
+477 DSGVESSRIM
-487 PSFNEWANFCEEKSL
+487 PSFNEWVIFCEEKNL

-593 SVGQIAADNSC
+593 SVGQIAADNSR

-676 GVDFV
+676 GADFV

-720 RLNLNGSVFKKY
+720 RLNLNGSVFRKY

-737 GEINKVSKLY
+737 GEINKASKLY

-762 TAIEYNEDI
+762 TAIEYNEGI

-793 SEYLKYGAAK
+793 SEYLKYDTAK
-803 NIKTMLAL
+803 NIKTMVGL
-811 AWNGNSLFYFVTY
+811 AWNGNSLFYFVTC
-824 KSASEERTIKVF
+824 KSADGENTTQVF
-836 NSAFEFEAK
+836 NSSFEFEAK
-845 EGETYE
+845 DGETYE
-851 ITVKDGA
+851 ITVKDGV
-858 GNSAGKIYKVLGK
+858 GSSAGKIYKVLGK

-879 NLKAVELR
+879 NLKAAELM
-887 DVWALSWDYLPPL
+887 DDWALRWSYDDSPL
-900 DFKEFEIYEDGAPV
+900 DFKEFHIYKDGV
-914 AKTALNRFD
+914 FLETTQALNLVT
-923 MPKTKLNSKLS
+923 PITGVS
-934 VIAVDTS
+934 VIYDIYAVDTS
-941 DIRSDAANLD
+941 GVKSAVSSTTAIVADLENVNSVNTFYENDALSVVWGEINSLD
-951 LNVTPLADVEGFN
+951 RKI
-964 SIYEDNKNLAFWR
+964 S
-977 DTSGNY
+977 Y
-983 EIRKGLKF
+983 EIRRGEVWDNSQPIAVTSDTSARIF
-991 ETAYSVYVGTAP
+991 NS
-1003 RAFLSSIGTYLI
+1003 GTYQI
-1015 KAFYINAYG
+1015 AAFYVTSGGAKIMSATPTTF
-1024 LRVESKNAAVL
+1024 
-1035 IVDETLA
+1035 IVDEANTLEK
-1042 PQNVIERIDAPTWG
+1042 NVIFKSVEHKTWIGAKKGAANSDGELTLDGLGLFDDTLNVDNAPSFDAPFGFTSRG
-1056 GRLDSAQLFENSLA
+1056 IYDSA
-1070 LATDIPLF
+1070 
-1078 YHFDLLP
+1078 
-1085 NVDLDENIDEDY
+1085 NVCILDAPASCKITSNLKY
-1097 SGGRKVLSKTGYYES
+1097 SGLNILNDFDTAPSVDDL
-1112 DKIINLTGAKLCDI
+1112 INFDGFKNEDI
-1126 SSAFDAVGLSLNSN
+1126 STIEQIALS
-1140 FDLLDNVDSS
+1140 
-1150 RNIDGLNGG
+1150 IDGAN
-1159 AFDVAVEISSS
+1159 FSEYKTFRS
-1170 VDGVSFNEFR
+1170 GVS
-1180 DFKDGR
+1180 
-1186 YVGKAFKFRLKLTTR
+1186 YLAKAFKMRLVLSSKNIFSSPTVSEYSYEI
-1201 DELVTPLIRSWSVIV
+1201 DV
-1216 DMPDVIESGSA
+1216 PDKFESGSA
-1227 FSDESGDILISYK
+1227 KSAASGGVNIAYKTIFSTA
-1240 NNFSVSPKAQ
+1240 PKVQ
-1250 ITIINAL
+1250 ITILNAIA
-1257 VGDDAVLTNQSK
+1257 GDDAILLNQTK

-1276 LDKKGTAVRRE
+1276 IDKNGIAVERE
-1287 FNYIAK
+1287 FNYFVK

>member
-106 TIGGTGAMAAGLGT
+106 VIGGTGAMAAGLGT

-128 MVGNLLLTAIMPKPS
+128 VAGNLLLSAIMPKPS
-143 MPNFD
+143 MPGFD

-181 ITPPLIASYIISEG
+181 ITPPLIASHIISDG

-208 GEIKSAS
+208 GEIKDIR

-223 IENFKSVTYE
+223 IENFKGITYE

-290 YANDNGGLDGYSVNV
+290 YANDKGGLDEYSVNV
-305 RVEYSADGENWTPIT
+305 RVEYSADGKNWTPIT
-320 GQTLNVVPADISPF
+320 GQTIS
-334 IKFRLMHKN
+334 
-343 IYEFRGKT
+343 
-351 YGGSPEEARAKML
+351 
-364 ADYPPTGVSYTV
+364 
-376 VTAAQ
+376 AAQ

-388 FKADNLPPNKYNI
+388 FRVGNLPPNKYNI

-465 DNPSRICRKILE
+465 DNPSHIFRKILE

-593 SVGQIAADNSC
+593 SVGQIAADNSR

-676 GVDFV
+676 GADFV

-720 RLNLNGSVFKKY
+720 RLNLNGSVFRKY

-737 GEINKVSKLY
+737 GEINKASKLY

-793 SEYLKYGAAK
+793 SEYLKYDTAK

-811 AWNGNSLFYFVTY
+811 AWSGDSLFYFVTY
-824 KSASEERTIKVF
+824 KSASEERTIRVF

-851 ITVKDGA
+851 ITVKDGV

-879 NLKAVELR
+879 NLKAVELM
-887 DVWALSWDYLPPL
+887 DDWALSWSYDDSPL
-900 DFKEFEIYEDGAPV
+900 DFKEFHIYKDGV
-914 AKTALNRFD
+914 FLETTQALNFVT
-923 MPKTKLNSKLS
+923 PITGIS
-934 VIAVDTS
+934 VIYDIYAVDTS
-941 DIRSDAANLD
+941 GVKSAVSSVTAIAAGLENVNSVNTFYEND
-951 LNVTPLADVEGFN
+951 TLNVVWGEIN
-964 SIYEDNKNLAFWR
+964 SLDRKI
-977 DTSGNY
+977 GY
-983 EIRKGLKF
+983 EIRRGEVWDNSQLIAVTSDTSARIF
-991 ETAYSVYVGTAP
+991 NS
-1003 RAFLSSIGTYLI
+1003 GTYQI
-1015 KAFYINAYG
+1015 AAFYVTNGGAKIMSAMPTTF
-1024 LRVESKNAAVL
+1024 
-1035 IVDETLA
+1035 IVDEANTLEK
-1042 PQNVIERIDAPTWG
+1042 NVIFKSVEHETWIGAKKGTANSGGELTLDGLGLFDDTLNVDNTPSFDAPFGFTSSG
-1056 GRLDSAQLFENSLA
+1056 IYDSANVCTLDAPASCKITSSLK
-1070 LATDIPLF
+1070 
-1078 YHFDLLP
+1078 
-1085 NVDLDENIDEDY
+1085 Y
-1097 SGGRKVLSKTGYYES
+1097 SGLNILNDFDTAPSVDDL
-1112 DKIINLTGAKLCDI
+1112 INFDGFKNEDI
-1126 SSAFDAVGLSLNSN
+1126 SAIEQIALS
-1140 FDLLDNVDSS
+1140 
-1150 RNIDGLNGG
+1150 IDGAN
-1159 AFDVAVEISSS
+1159 FSEYKTFRN
-1170 VDGVSFNEFR
+1170 GVS
-1180 DFKDGR
+1180 
-1186 YVGKAFKFRLKLTTR
+1186 YLAKAFKMRLVLSSKNIFSSPTVSEYSYEI
-1201 DELVTPLIRSWSVIV
+1201 DV
-1216 DMPDVIESGSA
+1216 PDKFESGSA
-1227 FSDESGDILISYK
+1227 QSAANGVINIAYKTYFSTA
-1240 NNFSVSPKAQ
+1240 PKVQ
-1250 ITIINAL
+1250 ITILNA
-1257 VGDDAVLTNQSK
+1257 VAGDDAILSNQTK

-1276 LDKKGTAVRRE
+1276 IDKNGIAVVRE
-1287 FNYIAK
+1287 FNYFVK

>member
-97 YAAAGILGT
+97 YVAAHMLGT
-106 TIGGTGAMAAGLGT
+106 VIGGTGAMAAGLGT

-128 MVGNLLLTAIMPKPS
+128 VAGNLLLSAIMPKPS
-143 MPNFD
+143 MPGFD

-181 ITPPLIASYIISEG
+181 ITPPLIASHIISDG
-195 DKQYF
+195 DEQYF

-208 GEIKSAS
+208 GEIKDIR

-223 IENFKSVTYE
+223 IENFKGVTYE

-290 YANDNGGLDGYSVNV
+290 YANDKGGLDGYSVNV
-305 RVEYSADGENWTPIT
+305 RVEYSADGKNWTPLT
-320 GQTLNVVPADISPF
+320 GQTIS
-334 IKFRLMHKN
+334 
-343 IYEFRGKT
+343 
-351 YGGSPEEARAKML
+351 
-364 ADYPPTGVSYTV
+364 
-376 VTAAQ
+376 AAQ

-388 FKADNLPPNKYNI
+388 FRVGNLPPNKYNI

-465 DNPSRICRKILE
+465 DNPSHICRKILE

-502 RCNIVFD
+502 KCNIVFD

-593 SVGQIAADNSC
+593 SVGQIAADNSR

-676 GVDFV
+676 GADFV

-720 RLNLNGSVFKKY
+720 RLNLNGSVFRKY

-737 GEINKVSKLY
+737 GEINKASKLY

-793 SEYLKYGAAK
+793 SEYLKYDTAK
-803 NIKTMLAL
+803 NIKTMLVL
-811 AWNGNSLFYFVTY
+811 AWSGDSLFYFVTY

-851 ITVKDGA
+851 ITVKDGV
-858 GNSAGKIYKVLGK
+858 GNSASKTYNVLGK

-879 NLKAVELR
+879 NLKAVELM
-887 DVWALSWDYLPPL
+887 DDWALSWSYDDSPL
-900 DFKEFEIYEDGAPV
+900 DFKEFHIYKDGV
-914 AKTALNRFD
+914 FLETTQALNFVT
-923 MPKTKLNSKLS
+923 PITGIS
-934 VIAVDTS
+934 VIYDIYAVDTS
-941 DIRSDAANLD
+941 GVKSAVSSVTAIAAGLENVNSVNTFYENDALNIVWGEINSLD
-951 LNVTPLADVEGFN
+951 RKI
-964 SIYEDNKNLAFWR
+964 S
-977 DTSGNY
+977 Y
-983 EIRKGLKF
+983 EIRRGEVWDNSQLIAVTSDTSARIF
-991 ETAYSVYVGTAP
+991 NS
-1003 RAFLSSIGTYLI
+1003 GTYQI
-1015 KAFYINAYG
+1015 AAFYVTNGGAKIMSAMPTTF
-1024 LRVESKNAAVL
+1024 
-1035 IVDETLA
+1035 IVDEANTLEK
-1042 PQNVIERIDAPTWG
+1042 NVIFKSVEHETWIGAKKGTANSGGELTLDGLGLFDDTLNVDNTPSFDAPFG
-1056 GRLDSAQLFENSLA
+1056 FASRGIYDSANVCTLDAPASCKITSSLK
-1070 LATDIPLF
+1070 
-1078 YHFDLLP
+1078 
-1085 NVDLDENIDEDY
+1085 Y
-1097 SGGRKVLSKTGYYES
+1097 SGLNILNDFDTAPSVDDL
-1112 DKIINLTGAKLCDI
+1112 INFDGFKNEDI
-1126 SSAFDAVGLSLNSN
+1126 STIEQIALS
-1140 FDLLDNVDSS
+1140 
-1150 RNIDGLNGG
+1150 IDGAN
-1159 AFDVAVEISSS
+1159 FSEYKTFRS
-1170 VDGVSFNEFR
+1170 GVS
-1180 DFKDGR
+1180 
-1186 YVGKAFKFRLKLTTR
+1186 YLAKAFKMRLVLSSKNIFSSPTVSEYSYEI
-1201 DELVTPLIRSWSVIV
+1201 DV
-1216 DMPDVIESGSA
+1216 PDKFESGSA
-1227 FSDESGDILISYK
+1227 KSAASGGVNIAYKTIFSTA
-1240 NNFSVSPKAQ
+1240 PKVQ
-1250 ITIINAL
+1250 ITILNAIA
-1257 VGDDAVLTNQSK
+1257 GDDAILLNQTK

-1276 LDKKGTAVRRE
+1276 LDKNGVAVRRE
-1287 FNYIAK
+1287 FNYFVK

>member
-1 MTENKII
+1 
-8 TYNNVLNPLDRTILA
+8 
-23 SGEYKNIDE
+23 
-32 ILKEL
+32 
-37 KYDNEIYDLVISKN
+37 
-51 SVIQSGFFELENGDV
+51 
-66 VNIAIVPK
+66 
-74 GGGGGGKKILGIV
+74 
-87 ASIAIAIAAP
+87 
-97 YAAAGILGT
+97 
-106 TIGGTGAMAAGLGT
+106 MAAGLGT
-120 YALAAGIA
+120 YALAAGISVA
-128 MVGNLLLTAIMPKPS
+128 GNLLLSAIMPKPS
-143 MPNFD
+143 MPGFD

-181 ITPPLIASYIISEG
+181 ITPPLIASHIISDG

-208 GEIKSAS
+208 GEIKDIR

-223 IENFKSVTYE
+223 IENFKGVTYE

-305 RVEYSADGENWTPIT
+305 RVEYSADGKNWTPIT
-320 GQTLNVVPADISPF
+320 GQTIS
-334 IKFRLMHKN
+334 
-343 IYEFRGKT
+343 
-351 YGGSPEEARAKML
+351 
-364 ADYPPTGVSYTV
+364 
-376 VTAAQ
+376 AAQ

-388 FKADNLPPNKYNI
+388 FRVGNLPPNKYNI

-465 DNPSRICRKILE
+465 DNPSHICRKILE

-502 RCNIVFD
+502 KCNIVFD

-593 SVGQIAADNSC
+593 SAGQIAADNSR

-631 CNRYLTETIEFEA
+631 CNRYLTEMIEFEA

-676 GVDFV
+676 GADFV

-720 RLNLNGSVFKKY
+720 RLNLNGIVFRKY

-737 GEINKVSKLY
+737 GEINKASKLY

-756 EFTRHI
+756 EFTCHI

-793 SEYLKYGAAK
+793 SEYLKYDTAK

-811 AWNGNSLFYFVTY
+811 AWSGNSLFYFVTY

-858 GNSAGKIYKVLGK
+858 GNSAGKIYNVLGK

-879 NLKAVELR
+879 NLKAAELR

-941 DIRSDAANLD
+941 GIRSDAANLD

-977 DTSGNY
+977 DTGENY
-983 EIRKGLKF
+983 EIRKGLK
-991 ETAYSVYVGTAP
+991 
-1003 RAFLSSIGTYLI
+1003 
-1015 KAFYINAYG
+1015 
-1024 LRVESKNAAVL
+1024 AVTTQTSMQIL
-1035 IVDETLA
+1035 
-1042 PQNVIERIDAPTWG
+1042 
-1056 GRLDSAQLFENSLA
+1056 
-1070 LATDIPLF
+1070 
-1078 YHFDLLP
+1078 
-1085 NVDLDENIDEDY
+1085 
-1097 SGGRKVLSKTGYYES
+1097 KT
-1112 DKIINLTGAKLCDI
+1112 
-1126 SSAFDAVGLSLNSN
+1126 
-1140 FDLLDNVDSS
+1140 
-1150 RNIDGLNGG
+1150 
-1159 AFDVAVEISSS
+1159 
-1170 VDGVSFNEFR
+1170 
-1180 DFKDGR
+1180 
-1186 YVGKAFKFRLKLTTR
+1186 
-1201 DELVTPLIRSWSVIV
+1201 
-1216 DMPDVIESGSA
+1216 
-1227 FSDESGDILISYK
+1227 
-1240 NNFSVSPKAQ
+1240 
-1250 ITIINAL
+1250 
-1257 VGDDAVLTNQSK
+1257 
-1269 GGFMIKI
+1269 
-1276 LDKKGTAVRRE
+1276 
-1287 FNYIAK
+1287 
-1293 GY
+1293 

>member
-1 MTENKII
+1 MIENKII

-74 GGGGGGKKILGIV
+74 GGGGGRGGKKILGIV

-106 TIGGTGAMAAGLGT
+106 VIGGTGAMAAGLGT

-128 MVGNLLLTAIMPKPS
+128 VAGNLLLSAIMPKPS
-143 MPNFD
+143 MPGFD

-181 ITPPLIASYIISEG
+181 ITPPLIASHIISDG

-208 GEIKSAS
+208 GEIKDIR

-223 IENFKSVTYE
+223 IENFKGVTYE

-290 YANDNGGLDGYSVNV
+290 YANDKGGLDGYSVNV
-305 RVEYSADGENWTPIT
+305 RVEYSADGKNWTAIT
-320 GQTLNVVPADISPF
+320 GQTIS
-334 IKFRLMHKN
+334 
-343 IYEFRGKT
+343 
-351 YGGSPEEARAKML
+351 
-364 ADYPPTGVSYTV
+364 
-376 VTAAQ
+376 AAQ

-388 FKADNLPPNKYNI
+388 FRVGNLPPNKYNI

-465 DNPSRICRKILE
+465 DNPSHICRKILE

-502 RCNIVFD
+502 KCNIVFD

-593 SVGQIAADNSC
+593 SVGQIAADNSR

-720 RLNLNGSVFKKY
+720 RLNLNGSVFRKY

-737 GEINKVSKLY
+737 GEINKASKLY

-793 SEYLKYGAAK
+793 SEYLKYDTAK

-811 AWNGNSLFYFVTY
+811 AWSGNSLFYFVTY

-845 EGETYE
+845 DGETYK
-851 ITVKDGA
+851 ITVKDGV
-858 GNSAGKIYKVLGK
+858 GNSTSKTYNVLGK

-879 NLKAVELR
+879 NLKAAELM
-887 DVWALSWDYLPPL
+887 DDWALSWSYDDSPL
-900 DFKEFEIYEDGAPV
+900 DFKEFHIYKDGV
-914 AKTALNRFD
+914 FLETTQALNFVT
-923 MPKTKLNSKLS
+923 PITGIS
-934 VIAVDTS
+934 VIYDIYAVDTS
-941 DIRSDAANLD
+941 GVKSAVSSVTAIAAGLENVNSVNTFYENDALNIVWGEINSLD
-951 LNVTPLADVEGFN
+951 RKIG
-964 SIYEDNKNLAFWR
+964 
-977 DTSGNY
+977 Y
-983 EIRKGLKF
+983 EIRRGEVWDNSQLIAVTSDTSARIF
-991 ETAYSVYVGTAP
+991 NS
-1003 RAFLSSIGTYLI
+1003 GTYQI
-1015 KAFYINAYG
+1015 AAFYVTNGGAKIMSAMPTTF
-1024 LRVESKNAAVL
+1024 
-1035 IVDETLA
+1035 IVDEANTLEK
-1042 PQNVIERIDAPTWG
+1042 NVIFKSVEHETWIGAKKGTANSGGELTLDGLGLFDDTLNVDNTPLFDAPFGFTSRG
-1056 GRLDSAQLFENSLA
+1056 IYDSANVCTLDAPASCKITSSLK
-1070 LATDIPLF
+1070 
-1078 YHFDLLP
+1078 
-1085 NVDLDENIDEDY
+1085 Y
-1097 SGGRKVLSKTGYYES
+1097 SGLNILNDFDTAPSVDDL
-1112 DKIINLTGAKLCDI
+1112 INFDGFKNEDI
-1126 SSAFDAVGLSLNSN
+1126 SAIEQIALS
-1140 FDLLDNVDSS
+1140 
-1150 RNIDGLNGG
+1150 IDGANFGEYKI
-1159 AFDVAVEISSS
+1159 FRS
-1170 VDGVSFNEFR
+1170 GVS
-1180 DFKDGR
+1180 
-1186 YVGKAFKFRLKLTTR
+1186 YLAKAFKMRLVLSSKNIFSSPTVSEYSYEI
-1201 DELVTPLIRSWSVIV
+1201 DV
-1216 DMPDVIESGSA
+1216 PDKFESGSA
-1227 FSDESGDILISYK
+1227 QSAANGVINIAYKTYFSTA
-1240 NNFSVSPKAQ
+1240 PKVQ
-1250 ITIINAL
+1250 ITILNA
-1257 VGDDAVLTNQSK
+1257 VAGDDAILSNQTK

-1276 LDKKGTAVRRE
+1276 IDKNGIAVVRG
-1287 FNYIAK
+1287 FNYFVK

>member
-1 MTENKII
+1 M
-8 TYNNVLNPLDRTILA
+8 
-23 SGEYKNIDE
+23 
-32 ILKEL
+32 
-37 KYDNEIYDLVISKN
+37 
-51 SVIQSGFFELENGDV
+51 
-66 VNIAIVPK
+66 PK

-97 YAAAGILGT
+97 YVAAGMLGT
-106 TIGGTGAMAAGLGT
+106 VIGGTGAAAAGFGT

-128 MVGNLLLTAIMPKPS
+128 MAGNLLLSAIMPKPS
-143 MPNFD
+143 MPGFD
-148 RMDFKNSNTYGW
+148 RMDFKNSNAYGW

-181 ITPPLIASYIISEG
+181 ITPPLIASHIISDG
-195 DKQYF
+195 NKQYF

-208 GEIKSAS
+208 GEIKDIR

-223 IENFKSVTYE
+223 IENFKGVTYE

-290 YANDNGGLDGYSVNV
+290 YANDKGGLDGYSVNV
-305 RVEYSADGENWTPIT
+305 RVEYSADGKNWTPIT
-320 GQTLNVVPADISPF
+320 GQTIS
-334 IKFRLMHKN
+334 
-343 IYEFRGKT
+343 
-351 YGGSPEEARAKML
+351 
-364 ADYPPTGVSYTV
+364 
-376 VTAAQ
+376 AAQ

-388 FKADNLPPNKYNI
+388 FRVGNLPPNKYNI

-465 DNPSRICRKILE
+465 DNPSHICRKILE

-502 RCNIVFD
+502 KCNIVFD
-509 SELSVRKALDTVSL
+509 SELSVRKALDTVIL
-523 LGRASVLQAGSKFDV
+523 LGRASMLQAGSKFDV

-593 SVGQIAADNSC
+593 SVGQIAADNSR

-676 GVDFV
+676 GADFV

-720 RLNLNGSVFKKY
+720 RLNLNGSVFRKY

-737 GEINKVSKLY
+737 GEINK
-747 RILKIATSG
+747 
-756 EFTRHI
+756 
-762 TAIEYNEDI
+762 
-771 YDDREN
+771 
-777 ISVTDYSSLGV
+777 
-788 RNLRI
+788 
-793 SEYLKYGAAK
+793 
-803 NIKTMLAL
+803 
-811 AWNGNSLFYFVTY
+811 
-824 KSASEERTIKVF
+824 
-836 NSAFEFEAK
+836 
-845 EGETYE
+845 
-851 ITVKDGA
+851 
-858 GNSAGKIYKVLGK
+858 
-871 LYPPGPVE
+871 
-879 NLKAVELR
+879 
-887 DVWALSWDYLPPL
+887 
-900 DFKEFEIYEDGAPV
+900 
-914 AKTALNRFD
+914 
-923 MPKTKLNSKLS
+923 
-934 VIAVDTS
+934 
-941 DIRSDAANLD
+941 
-951 LNVTPLADVEGFN
+951 GF
-964 SIYEDNKNLAFWR
+964 
-977 DTSGNY
+977 
-983 EIRKGLKF
+983 
-991 ETAYSVYVGTAP
+991 
-1003 RAFLSSIGTYLI
+1003 
-1015 KAFYINAYG
+1015 
-1024 LRVESKNAAVL
+1024 
-1035 IVDETLA
+1035 
-1042 PQNVIERIDAPTWG
+1042 
-1056 GRLDSAQLFENSLA
+1056 
-1070 LATDIPLF
+1070 
-1078 YHFDLLP
+1078 
-1085 NVDLDENIDEDY
+1085 
-1097 SGGRKVLSKTGYYES
+1097 
-1112 DKIINLTGAKLCDI
+1112 
-1126 SSAFDAVGLSLNSN
+1126 
-1140 FDLLDNVDSS
+1140 
-1150 RNIDGLNGG
+1150 
-1159 AFDVAVEISSS
+1159 
-1170 VDGVSFNEFR
+1170 
-1180 DFKDGR
+1180 
-1186 YVGKAFKFRLKLTTR
+1186 
-1201 DELVTPLIRSWSVIV
+1201 
-1216 DMPDVIESGSA
+1216 
-1227 FSDESGDILISYK
+1227 
-1240 NNFSVSPKAQ
+1240 
-1250 ITIINAL
+1250 
-1257 VGDDAVLTNQSK
+1257 
-1269 GGFMIKI
+1269 
-1276 LDKKGTAVRRE
+1276 
-1287 FNYIAK
+1287 
-1293 GY
+1293 

>member
-8 TYNNVLNPLDRTILA
+8 TYNNVLNPLDRTILT

-97 YAAAGILGT
+97 FAAAGMLGT
-106 TIGGTGAMAAGLGT
+106 TVGALGFSGSM
-120 YALAAGIA
+120 LAAGIA
-128 MVGNLLLTAIMPKPS
+128 VAGNLLLSAIMPKPS
-143 MPNFD
+143 MPGFD

-181 ITPPLIASYIISEG
+181 ITPPLIASHIISDG

-208 GEIKSAS
+208 GEIKDIR

-223 IENFKSVTYE
+223 IENFKGVTYE

-290 YANDNGGLDGYSVNV
+290 YANDKGGLDGYSVNV
-305 RVEYSADGENWTPIT
+305 RVEYSADGKNWTPIM
-320 GQTLNVVPADISPF
+320 GQAIS
-334 IKFRLMHKN
+334 
-343 IYEFRGKT
+343 
-351 YGGSPEEARAKML
+351 
-364 ADYPPTGVSYTV
+364 
-376 VTAAQ
+376 AAQ

-465 DNPSRICRKILE
+465 DNPSHICRKILE
-477 DSGVESLRIM
+477 DSGVESSRIM

-502 RCNIVFD
+502 KCNIVFD

-547 AQSFLFGMGN
+547 AQNFLFGMGN

-593 SVGQIAADNSC
+593 SVGQIAADNSR

-676 GVDFV
+676 GADFV

-707 EFEILEILAPNKL
+707 EFEVLESLAPNKL

-737 GEINKVSKLY
+737 GEINKASKLY

-793 SEYLKYGAAK
+793 SEYLKYDTAK

-811 AWNGNSLFYFVTY
+811 AWSGDSLFYFVTY
-824 KSASEERTIKVF
+824 KSASEERTTRVF

-851 ITVKDGA
+851 ITVKDGV
-858 GNSAGKIYKVLGK
+858 GNSASKTYNVLGK

-879 NLKAVELR
+879 NLKAVELM
-887 DVWALSWDYLPPL
+887 DDWALSWSYDDSPL
-900 DFKEFEIYEDGAPV
+900 DFKEFHIYKDGV
-914 AKTALNRFD
+914 FLETTQALNFVT
-923 MPKTKLNSKLS
+923 PITGIS
-934 VIAVDTS
+934 VIYDIYVVDTS
-941 DIRSDAANLD
+941 GVKSAVSSVTALAAGLENVNSVNTFYENDALNIVWREINSLD
-951 LNVTPLADVEGFN
+951 RKIG
-964 SIYEDNKNLAFWR
+964 
-977 DTSGNY
+977 Y
-983 EIRKGLKF
+983 EIRRGEVWDNSQLIAVTSDTSARIF
-991 ETAYSVYVGTAP
+991 NS
-1003 RAFLSSIGTYLI
+1003 GTYQI
-1015 KAFYINAYG
+1015 AAFYVTNGGAKIMSATPTTF
-1024 LRVESKNAAVL
+1024 
-1035 IVDETLA
+1035 IVDEANTLEK
-1042 PQNVIERIDAPTWG
+1042 NVIFKSVEHKTWIGAKKGVANSDGELTLDGLGLFDDTLNVDNAPSFDAPFGFTSRG
-1056 GRLDSAQLFENSLA
+1056 IYDSANVCTLDAPASCKITSSLK
-1070 LATDIPLF
+1070 
-1078 YHFDLLP
+1078 
-1085 NVDLDENIDEDY
+1085 Y
-1097 SGGRKVLSKTGYYES
+1097 SGLNILNDFDTAPSVDDL
-1112 DKIINLTGAKLCDI
+1112 INFDGFKNEDI
-1126 SSAFDAVGLSLNSN
+1126 SAIEQIALS
-1140 FDLLDNVDSS
+1140 
-1150 RNIDGLNGG
+1150 IDGANFGEYKI
-1159 AFDVAVEISSS
+1159 FRN
-1170 VDGVSFNEFR
+1170 GVS
-1180 DFKDGR
+1180 
-1186 YVGKAFKFRLKLTTR
+1186 YLAKAFKMRLVLSSKNIFSSPTVSEYSYEI
-1201 DELVTPLIRSWSVIV
+1201 DV
-1216 DMPDVIESGSA
+1216 PDKFESGSA
-1227 FSDESGDILISYK
+1227 QSAASGVTNIAYKTYFSTA
-1240 NNFSVSPKAQ
+1240 PKVQ
-1250 ITIINAL
+1250 ITILNA
-1257 VGDDAVLTNQSK
+1257 VAGDDAILSNQTK

-1276 LDKKGTAVRRE
+1276 IDKNGIAVVRE
-1287 FNYIAK
+1287 FNYFVK

>member
-1 MTENKII
+1 
-8 TYNNVLNPLDRTILA
+8 
-23 SGEYKNIDE
+23 
-32 ILKEL
+32 
-37 KYDNEIYDLVISKN
+37 
-51 SVIQSGFFELENGDV
+51 
-66 VNIAIVPK
+66 
-74 GGGGGGKKILGIV
+74 
-87 ASIAIAIAAP
+87 
-97 YAAAGILGT
+97 
-106 TIGGTGAMAAGLGT
+106 MAAGLGT

-128 MVGNLLLTAIMPKPS
+128 VAGNLLLSAIMPKPS
-143 MPNFD
+143 MPGFD

-181 ITPPLIASYIISEG
+181 ITPPLIASHIISDG

-208 GEIKSAS
+208 GEIKDIR

-223 IENFKSVTYE
+223 IENFKGVTYE

-305 RVEYSADGENWTPIT
+305 RVEYSADGKNWTPIT
-320 GQTLNVVPADISPF
+320 GQTIS
-334 IKFRLMHKN
+334 
-343 IYEFRGKT
+343 
-351 YGGSPEEARAKML
+351 
-364 ADYPPTGVSYTV
+364 
-376 VTAAQ
+376 AAQ

-388 FKADNLPPNKYNI
+388 FRVGNLPPNKYNI

-465 DNPSRICRKILE
+465 DNPSHICRKILE

-502 RCNIVFD
+502 KCNIVFD

-593 SVGQIAADNSC
+593 SAGQIAADNSR

-631 CNRYLTETIEFEA
+631 CNRYLTEMIEFEA

-676 GVDFV
+676 GADFV

-720 RLNLNGSVFKKY
+720 RLNLNGIVFRKY

-737 GEINKVSKLY
+737 GEINKASKLY

-756 EFTRHI
+756 EFTCHI

-793 SEYLKYGAAK
+793 SEYLKYDTAK

-811 AWNGNSLFYFVTY
+811 AWSGNSLFYFVTY
-824 KSASEERTIKVF
+824 KSASEERTINVF

-858 GNSAGKIYKVLGK
+858 GNSAGKIYNVLGK

-879 NLKAVELR
+879 NLKAAELR

-941 DIRSDAANLD
+941 GIRSDAANLD

-977 DTSGNY
+977 DTGENY
-983 EIRKGLKF
+983 EIRKGLK
-991 ETAYSVYVGTAP
+991 
-1003 RAFLSSIGTYLI
+1003 
-1015 KAFYINAYG
+1015 
-1024 LRVESKNAAVL
+1024 AVTTQTSMQIL
-1035 IVDETLA
+1035 
-1042 PQNVIERIDAPTWG
+1042 
-1056 GRLDSAQLFENSLA
+1056 
-1070 LATDIPLF
+1070 
-1078 YHFDLLP
+1078 
-1085 NVDLDENIDEDY
+1085 
-1097 SGGRKVLSKTGYYES
+1097 KT
-1112 DKIINLTGAKLCDI
+1112 
-1126 SSAFDAVGLSLNSN
+1126 
-1140 FDLLDNVDSS
+1140 
-1150 RNIDGLNGG
+1150 
-1159 AFDVAVEISSS
+1159 
-1170 VDGVSFNEFR
+1170 
-1180 DFKDGR
+1180 
-1186 YVGKAFKFRLKLTTR
+1186 
-1201 DELVTPLIRSWSVIV
+1201 
-1216 DMPDVIESGSA
+1216 
-1227 FSDESGDILISYK
+1227 
-1240 NNFSVSPKAQ
+1240 
-1250 ITIINAL
+1250 
-1257 VGDDAVLTNQSK
+1257 
-1269 GGFMIKI
+1269 
-1276 LDKKGTAVRRE
+1276 
-1287 FNYIAK
+1287 
-1293 GY
+1293 

>member
-1 MTENKII
+1 MIENKII

-97 YAAAGILGT
+97 FAAAGMLGT
-106 TIGGTGAMAAGLGT
+106 TVGALGFSGSM
-120 YALAAGIA
+120 LAAGIA
-128 MVGNLLLTAIMPKPS
+128 VAGNLLLSAIMPKPS
-143 MPNFD
+143 IPGFD

-181 ITPPLIASYIISEG
+181 ITPPLIASHIISDG

-208 GEIKSAS
+208 GEIKDIR

-223 IENFKSVTYE
+223 IENFKGVTYE

-290 YANDNGGLDGYSVNV
+290 YANDKGGLDGYSVNV
-305 RVEYSADGENWTPIT
+305 RVEYSADGKNWTPIM
-320 GQTLNVVPADISPF
+320 GQAIS
-334 IKFRLMHKN
+334 
-343 IYEFRGKT
+343 
-351 YGGSPEEARAKML
+351 
-364 ADYPPTGVSYTV
+364 
-376 VTAAQ
+376 AAQ

-465 DNPSRICRKILE
+465 DNPSHICRKILE

-502 RCNIVFD
+502 KCNIVFD

-593 SVGQIAADNSC
+593 SVGQIAADNSR

-676 GVDFV
+676 GADFV

-737 GEINKVSKLY
+737 GEINKASKLY

-793 SEYLKYGAAK
+793 SEYLKYDTAK

-811 AWNGNSLFYFVTY
+811 AWSGDSLFYFVTY
-824 KSASEERTIKVF
+824 KSASEERTIRVF

-845 EGETYE
+845 EGETYK
-851 ITVKDGA
+851 ITVKDGV
-858 GNSAGKIYKVLGK
+858 GNSTSKTYNVLGK

-879 NLKAVELR
+879 NLKAVELM
-887 DVWALSWDYLPPL
+887 DDWALSWSYDDSPL
-900 DFKEFEIYEDGAPV
+900 DFKEFHIYKDGV
-914 AKTALNRFD
+914 FLETTQALNFVT
-923 MPKTKLNSKLS
+923 PITGIS
-934 VIAVDTS
+934 VIYDIYVVDTS
-941 DIRSDAANLD
+941 GVKSAVSSVTAIAASLENVNSVNTFYENDALNIVWGEINSLD
-951 LNVTPLADVEGFN
+951 RKIG
-964 SIYEDNKNLAFWR
+964 
-977 DTSGNY
+977 Y
-983 EIRKGLKF
+983 EIRRGEVWDNSQLIAVTSDTSARIF
-991 ETAYSVYVGTAP
+991 NS
-1003 RAFLSSIGTYLI
+1003 GTYQI
-1015 KAFYINAYG
+1015 AAFYVTNGGAKIMSAMPTTF
-1024 LRVESKNAAVL
+1024 
-1035 IVDETLA
+1035 IVDEANTLEK
-1042 PQNVIERIDAPTWG
+1042 NVIFKSVEHKIWIGAKKGAANSDGELTLDGLGLFDDTLNVDNAPSFDAPFGFTSRG
-1056 GRLDSAQLFENSLA
+1056 IYDSA
-1070 LATDIPLF
+1070 
-1078 YHFDLLP
+1078 
-1085 NVDLDENIDEDY
+1085 NVCTLDAPASCKITSNLKY
-1097 SGGRKVLSKTGYYES
+1097 SGLNILNDFDTAASVDDL
-1112 DKIINLTGAKLCDI
+1112 INFDGFKNEDI
-1126 SSAFDAVGLSLNSN
+1126 STIEQIALS
-1140 FDLLDNVDSS
+1140 
-1150 RNIDGLNGG
+1150 IDGANFGEYKI
-1159 AFDVAVEISSS
+1159 FRN
-1170 VDGVSFNEFR
+1170 GVS
-1180 DFKDGR
+1180 
-1186 YVGKAFKFRLKLTTR
+1186 YLAKAFKMRLVLSSKNIFSSPTVSEYSYEI
-1201 DELVTPLIRSWSVIV
+1201 DV
-1216 DMPDVIESGSA
+1216 PDKFESGSA
-1227 FSDESGDILISYK
+1227 QSAASGVTNIAYKTYFSTA
-1240 NNFSVSPKAQ
+1240 PKVQ
-1250 ITIINAL
+1250 ITILNA
-1257 VGDDAVLTNQSK
+1257 VAGDDAILSNQTK

-1276 LDKKGTAVRRE
+1276 IDKDGIAVVRE
-1287 FNYIAK
+1287 FNYFVK

>member
-1 MTENKII
+1 
-8 TYNNVLNPLDRTILA
+8 
-23 SGEYKNIDE
+23 
-32 ILKEL
+32 
-37 KYDNEIYDLVISKN
+37 
-51 SVIQSGFFELENGDV
+51 
-66 VNIAIVPK
+66 
-74 GGGGGGKKILGIV
+74 
-87 ASIAIAIAAP
+87 
-97 YAAAGILGT
+97 
-106 TIGGTGAMAAGLGT
+106 MAAGLGT

-128 MVGNLLLTAIMPKPS
+128 VAGNLLLSAIMPKPS
-143 MPNFD
+143 MPGFD

-181 ITPPLIASYIISEG
+181 ITPPLIASHIISDG

-208 GEIKSAS
+208 GEIKDIR

-223 IENFKSVTYE
+223 IENFKGVTYE

-305 RVEYSADGENWTPIT
+305 RVEYSADGKNWTPIT
-320 GQTLNVVPADISPF
+320 GQTIS
-334 IKFRLMHKN
+334 
-343 IYEFRGKT
+343 
-351 YGGSPEEARAKML
+351 
-364 ADYPPTGVSYTV
+364 
-376 VTAAQ
+376 AAQ

-388 FKADNLPPNKYNI
+388 FRVGNLPPNKYNI

-465 DNPSRICRKILE
+465 DNPSHICRKILE

-502 RCNIVFD
+502 KCNIVFD

-593 SVGQIAADNSC
+593 SAGQIAADNSR

-631 CNRYLTETIEFEA
+631 CNRYLTEMIEFEA

-676 GVDFV
+676 GADFV

-707 EFEILEILAPNKL
+707 EFEILEIIAPNKL
-720 RLNLNGSVFKKY
+720 RLNLNGIVFRKY

-737 GEINKVSKLY
+737 GEINKASKLY

-756 EFTRHI
+756 EFTCHI

-793 SEYLKYGAAK
+793 SEYLKYDTAK

-811 AWNGNSLFYFVTY
+811 AWSGNSLFYFVTY

-858 GNSAGKIYKVLGK
+858 GNSAGKIYNVLGK

-879 NLKAVELR
+879 NLKAAELR

-941 DIRSDAANLD
+941 GIRSDAANLD

-977 DTSGNY
+977 DTGENY
-983 EIRKGLKF
+983 EIRKGLK
-991 ETAYSVYVGTAP
+991 
-1003 RAFLSSIGTYLI
+1003 
-1015 KAFYINAYG
+1015 
-1024 LRVESKNAAVL
+1024 AVTTQTSMQIL
-1035 IVDETLA
+1035 
-1042 PQNVIERIDAPTWG
+1042 
-1056 GRLDSAQLFENSLA
+1056 
-1070 LATDIPLF
+1070 
-1078 YHFDLLP
+1078 
-1085 NVDLDENIDEDY
+1085 
-1097 SGGRKVLSKTGYYES
+1097 KT
-1112 DKIINLTGAKLCDI
+1112 
-1126 SSAFDAVGLSLNSN
+1126 
-1140 FDLLDNVDSS
+1140 
-1150 RNIDGLNGG
+1150 
-1159 AFDVAVEISSS
+1159 
-1170 VDGVSFNEFR
+1170 
-1180 DFKDGR
+1180 
-1186 YVGKAFKFRLKLTTR
+1186 
-1201 DELVTPLIRSWSVIV
+1201 
-1216 DMPDVIESGSA
+1216 
-1227 FSDESGDILISYK
+1227 
-1240 NNFSVSPKAQ
+1240 
-1250 ITIINAL
+1250 
-1257 VGDDAVLTNQSK
+1257 
-1269 GGFMIKI
+1269 
-1276 LDKKGTAVRRE
+1276 
-1287 FNYIAK
+1287 
-1293 GY
+1293 

>member
-1 MTENKII
+1 
-8 TYNNVLNPLDRTILA
+8 
-23 SGEYKNIDE
+23 
-32 ILKEL
+32 
-37 KYDNEIYDLVISKN
+37 
-51 SVIQSGFFELENGDV
+51 
-66 VNIAIVPK
+66 
-74 GGGGGGKKILGIV
+74 
-87 ASIAIAIAAP
+87 
-97 YAAAGILGT
+97 
-106 TIGGTGAMAAGLGT
+106 MAAGLGM

-128 MVGNLLLTAIMPKPS
+128 VAGNLLLSAIMPKPS
-143 MPNFD
+143 MPGFD

-181 ITPPLIASYIISEG
+181 ITPPLIASHIISDG

-208 GEIKSAS
+208 GEIKDIR

-223 IENFKSVTYE
+223 IENFKGVTYE

-305 RVEYSADGENWTPIT
+305 RVEYSADGKNWTPIT
-320 GQTLNVVPADISPF
+320 GQTIS
-334 IKFRLMHKN
+334 
-343 IYEFRGKT
+343 
-351 YGGSPEEARAKML
+351 
-364 ADYPPTGVSYTV
+364 
-376 VTAAQ
+376 AAQ

-388 FKADNLPPNKYNI
+388 FRVGNLPPNKYNI

-465 DNPSRICRKILE
+465 DNPSHICRKILE

-502 RCNIVFD
+502 KCNIVFD

-593 SVGQIAADNSC
+593 SAGQIAADNSR

-631 CNRYLTETIEFEA
+631 CNRYLTEMIEFEA

-676 GVDFV
+676 GADFV

-720 RLNLNGSVFKKY
+720 RLNLNGIVFRKY

-737 GEINKVSKLY
+737 GEINKASKLY

-756 EFTRHI
+756 EFTCHI

-793 SEYLKYGAAK
+793 SEYLKYDTAK

-811 AWNGNSLFYFVTY
+811 AWSGNSLFYFVTY

-858 GNSAGKIYKVLGK
+858 GNSAGKIYNVLGK

-879 NLKAVELR
+879 NLKAAELR

-941 DIRSDAANLD
+941 GIRSDAANLD

-977 DTSGNY
+977 DTGENY
-983 EIRKGLKF
+983 EIRKGLK
-991 ETAYSVYVGTAP
+991 
-1003 RAFLSSIGTYLI
+1003 
-1015 KAFYINAYG
+1015 
-1024 LRVESKNAAVL
+1024 AVTTQTSMQIL
-1035 IVDETLA
+1035 
-1042 PQNVIERIDAPTWG
+1042 
-1056 GRLDSAQLFENSLA
+1056 
-1070 LATDIPLF
+1070 
-1078 YHFDLLP
+1078 
-1085 NVDLDENIDEDY
+1085 
-1097 SGGRKVLSKTGYYES
+1097 KT
-1112 DKIINLTGAKLCDI
+1112 
-1126 SSAFDAVGLSLNSN
+1126 
-1140 FDLLDNVDSS
+1140 
-1150 RNIDGLNGG
+1150 
-1159 AFDVAVEISSS
+1159 
-1170 VDGVSFNEFR
+1170 
-1180 DFKDGR
+1180 
-1186 YVGKAFKFRLKLTTR
+1186 
-1201 DELVTPLIRSWSVIV
+1201 
-1216 DMPDVIESGSA
+1216 
-1227 FSDESGDILISYK
+1227 
-1240 NNFSVSPKAQ
+1240 
-1250 ITIINAL
+1250 
-1257 VGDDAVLTNQSK
+1257 
-1269 GGFMIKI
+1269 
-1276 LDKKGTAVRRE
+1276 
-1287 FNYIAK
+1287 
-1293 GY
+1293 

>member
-1 MTENKII
+1 
-8 TYNNVLNPLDRTILA
+8 
-23 SGEYKNIDE
+23 
-32 ILKEL
+32 
-37 KYDNEIYDLVISKN
+37 
-51 SVIQSGFFELENGDV
+51 
-66 VNIAIVPK
+66 
-74 GGGGGGKKILGIV
+74 
-87 ASIAIAIAAP
+87 
-97 YAAAGILGT
+97 
-106 TIGGTGAMAAGLGT
+106 MAAGLGT

-128 MVGNLLLTAIMPKPS
+128 VAGNLLLSAIMPKPS
-143 MPNFD
+143 MPGFD

-181 ITPPLIASYIISEG
+181 ITPPLIASHIISDG

-208 GEIKSAS
+208 GEIKDIR

-223 IENFKSVTYE
+223 IENFKGVTYE

-305 RVEYSADGENWTPIT
+305 RVEYSADGKNWTPIT
-320 GQTLNVVPADISPF
+320 GQTIS
-334 IKFRLMHKN
+334 
-343 IYEFRGKT
+343 
-351 YGGSPEEARAKML
+351 
-364 ADYPPTGVSYTV
+364 
-376 VTAAQ
+376 AAQ

-388 FKADNLPPNKYNI
+388 FRVGNLPPNKYNI

-465 DNPSRICRKILE
+465 DNPSHICRKILE

-502 RCNIVFD
+502 KCNIVFD

-593 SVGQIAADNSC
+593 SAGQIAADNSR

-631 CNRYLTETIEFEA
+631 CNRYLTEMIEFEA

-676 GVDFV
+676 GADFV

-720 RLNLNGSVFKKY
+720 RLNLNGIVFRKY

-737 GEINKVSKLY
+737 GEINKASKLY

-756 EFTRHI
+756 EFTCHI

-793 SEYLKYGAAK
+793 SEYLKYDTAK

-811 AWNGNSLFYFVTY
+811 AWSGNSLFYFVTY

-858 GNSAGKIYKVLGK
+858 GNSAGKIYNVLGK

-879 NLKAVELR
+879 NLKAAELR

-941 DIRSDAANLD
+941 GIRSDAANLD

-977 DTSGNY
+977 DTGENY
-983 EIRKGLKF
+983 EIRKGLK
-991 ETAYSVYVGTAP
+991 
-1003 RAFLSSIGTYLI
+1003 
-1015 KAFYINAYG
+1015 
-1024 LRVESKNAAVL
+1024 AVTTQTSMQIL
-1035 IVDETLA
+1035 
-1042 PQNVIERIDAPTWG
+1042 
-1056 GRLDSAQLFENSLA
+1056 
-1070 LATDIPLF
+1070 
-1078 YHFDLLP
+1078 
-1085 NVDLDENIDEDY
+1085 
-1097 SGGRKVLSKTGYYES
+1097 KT
-1112 DKIINLTGAKLCDI
+1112 
-1126 SSAFDAVGLSLNSN
+1126 
-1140 FDLLDNVDSS
+1140 
-1150 RNIDGLNGG
+1150 
-1159 AFDVAVEISSS
+1159 
-1170 VDGVSFNEFR
+1170 
-1180 DFKDGR
+1180 
-1186 YVGKAFKFRLKLTTR
+1186 
-1201 DELVTPLIRSWSVIV
+1201 
-1216 DMPDVIESGSA
+1216 
-1227 FSDESGDILISYK
+1227 
-1240 NNFSVSPKAQ
+1240 
-1250 ITIINAL
+1250 
-1257 VGDDAVLTNQSK
+1257 
-1269 GGFMIKI
+1269 
-1276 LDKKGTAVRRE
+1276 
-1287 FNYIAK
+1287 
-1293 GY
+1293 

>member
-74 GGGGGGKKILGIV
+74 GGGRGGGGKKILGIV

-106 TIGGTGAMAAGLGT
+106 VIGGTGAMAAGLGT

-128 MVGNLLLTAIMPKPS
+128 VAGNLLLSAIMPKPS
-143 MPNFD
+143 MPGFD

-181 ITPPLIASYIISEG
+181 ITPPLIASHIISDG

-208 GEIKSAS
+208 GEIKDIR
-215 EIKINDEP
+215 EIKINDEL
-223 IENFKSVTYE
+223 IENFKGVTYE

-290 YANDNGGLDGYSVNV
+290 YANDKGGLDGYSVNV
-305 RVEYSADGENWTPIT
+305 RVEYSADGKNWTAIT
-320 GQTLNVVPADISPF
+320 GQTIS
-334 IKFRLMHKN
+334 
-343 IYEFRGKT
+343 
-351 YGGSPEEARAKML
+351 
-364 ADYPPTGVSYTV
+364 
-376 VTAAQ
+376 AAQ

-388 FKADNLPPNKYNI
+388 FRVGNLPPNKYNI

-465 DNPSRICRKILE
+465 DNPSHICRKILE

-502 RCNIVFD
+502 KCNIVFD

-593 SVGQIAADNSC
+593 SVGQIAADNSR

-720 RLNLNGSVFKKY
+720 RLNLNGSVFRKY

-737 GEINKVSKLY
+737 GEINKASKLY

-793 SEYLKYGAAK
+793 SEYLKYDTAK

-811 AWNGNSLFYFVTY
+811 AWSGNSLFYFVTY

-845 EGETYE
+845 DGETYK
-851 ITVKDGA
+851 ITVKDGV
-858 GNSAGKIYKVLGK
+858 GNSTSKTYNVLGK

-879 NLKAVELR
+879 NLKAAELM
-887 DVWALSWDYLPPL
+887 DDWALSWSYDDSPL
-900 DFKEFEIYEDGAPV
+900 DFKEFHIYKDGV
-914 AKTALNRFD
+914 FLETTQALNFVT
-923 MPKTKLNSKLS
+923 PITGIS
-934 VIAVDTS
+934 VIYDIYAVDTS
-941 DIRSDAANLD
+941 GVKSAVSSVTAIAAGLENVNSVNTFYENDALNIVWGEINSLD
-951 LNVTPLADVEGFN
+951 RKIG
-964 SIYEDNKNLAFWR
+964 
-977 DTSGNY
+977 Y
-983 EIRKGLKF
+983 EIRRGEVWDNSQLIAVTSDTSARIF
-991 ETAYSVYVGTAP
+991 NS
-1003 RAFLSSIGTYLI
+1003 GTYQI
-1015 KAFYINAYG
+1015 AAFYVTNGGAKIMSAMPTTF
-1024 LRVESKNAAVL
+1024 
-1035 IVDETLA
+1035 IVDEANTLEK
-1042 PQNVIERIDAPTWG
+1042 NVIFKSVEHETWIGAKKGTANSGGELTLDGLGLFDDTLNVDNTPSFDAPFGFTSRG
-1056 GRLDSAQLFENSLA
+1056 IYDSANVCTLDAPASCKITSSLK
-1070 LATDIPLF
+1070 
-1078 YHFDLLP
+1078 
-1085 NVDLDENIDEDY
+1085 Y
-1097 SGGRKVLSKTGYYES
+1097 SGLNILNDFDTAPSVDDL
-1112 DKIINLTGAKLCDI
+1112 INFDGFKNEDI
-1126 SSAFDAVGLSLNSN
+1126 SAIEQIALS
-1140 FDLLDNVDSS
+1140 
-1150 RNIDGLNGG
+1150 IDGANFGEYKI
-1159 AFDVAVEISSS
+1159 FRS
-1170 VDGVSFNEFR
+1170 GVS
-1180 DFKDGR
+1180 
-1186 YVGKAFKFRLKLTTR
+1186 YLAKAFKMRLVLSSKNIFSSPTVSEYSYEI
-1201 DELVTPLIRSWSVIV
+1201 DV
-1216 DMPDVIESGSA
+1216 PDKFESGSA
-1227 FSDESGDILISYK
+1227 QSAANGVINIAYKTYFSTA
-1240 NNFSVSPKAQ
+1240 PKVQ
-1250 ITIINAL
+1250 ITILNA
-1257 VGDDAVLTNQSK
+1257 VAGDDAILSNQTK

-1276 LDKKGTAVRRE
+1276 IDKNGIAVVRG
-1287 FNYIAK
+1287 FNYFVK

>member
-1 MTENKII
+1 MIENKII

-51 SVIQSGFFELENGDV
+51 SVIQSEFFELENGDV

-74 GGGGGGKKILGIV
+74 GGGGGRGGKKILGIV

-106 TIGGTGAMAAGLGT
+106 VIGGTGAMAAGLGT

-128 MVGNLLLTAIMPKPS
+128 VAGNLLLSAIMPKPS
-143 MPNFD
+143 MPGFD

-181 ITPPLIASYIISEG
+181 ITPPLIASHIISDG

-208 GEIKSAS
+208 GEIKDIR

-223 IENFKSVTYE
+223 IENFKGVTYE

-290 YANDNGGLDGYSVNV
+290 YANDKGGLDGYSVNV
-305 RVEYSADGENWTPIT
+305 RVEYSADGKNWTAIT
-320 GQTLNVVPADISPF
+320 GQTIS
-334 IKFRLMHKN
+334 
-343 IYEFRGKT
+343 
-351 YGGSPEEARAKML
+351 
-364 ADYPPTGVSYTV
+364 
-376 VTAAQ
+376 AAQ

-388 FKADNLPPNKYNI
+388 FRVGNLPPNKYNI

-465 DNPSRICRKILE
+465 DNPSHICRKILE

-502 RCNIVFD
+502 KCNIVFD

-593 SVGQIAADNSC
+593 SVGQIAADNSR

-720 RLNLNGSVFKKY
+720 RLNLNGSVFRKY

-737 GEINKVSKLY
+737 GEINKASKLY

-793 SEYLKYGAAK
+793 SEYLKYDTAK

-811 AWNGNSLFYFVTY
+811 AWSGNSLFYFVTY

-845 EGETYE
+845 DGETYK
-851 ITVKDGA
+851 ITVKDGV
-858 GNSAGKIYKVLGK
+858 GNSTSKTYNVLGK

-879 NLKAVELR
+879 NLKAAELM
-887 DVWALSWDYLPPL
+887 DDWALSWSYDDSPL
-900 DFKEFEIYEDGAPV
+900 DFKEFHIYKDGV
-914 AKTALNRFD
+914 FLETTQALNFVT
-923 MPKTKLNSKLS
+923 PITGIS
-934 VIAVDTS
+934 VIYDIYAVDTS
-941 DIRSDAANLD
+941 GVKSAVSSVTAIAAGLENVNSVNTFYENDALNIVWGEINSLD
-951 LNVTPLADVEGFN
+951 RKIG
-964 SIYEDNKNLAFWR
+964 
-977 DTSGNY
+977 Y
-983 EIRKGLKF
+983 EIRRGEVWDNSQLIAVTSDTSARIF
-991 ETAYSVYVGTAP
+991 NS
-1003 RAFLSSIGTYLI
+1003 GTYQI
-1015 KAFYINAYG
+1015 AAFYVTNGGAKIMSAMPTTF
-1024 LRVESKNAAVL
+1024 
-1035 IVDETLA
+1035 IVDEANTLEK
-1042 PQNVIERIDAPTWG
+1042 NVIFKSVEHETWIGAKKGTANSGGELTLDGLGLFDDTLNVDNTPSFDAPFGFTSRG
-1056 GRLDSAQLFENSLA
+1056 IYDSANVCTLDAPASCKITSSLK
-1070 LATDIPLF
+1070 
-1078 YHFDLLP
+1078 
-1085 NVDLDENIDEDY
+1085 Y
-1097 SGGRKVLSKTGYYES
+1097 SGLNILNDFDTAPSVDDL
-1112 DKIINLTGAKLCDI
+1112 INFDGFKNEDI
-1126 SSAFDAVGLSLNSN
+1126 SAIEQIALS
-1140 FDLLDNVDSS
+1140 
-1150 RNIDGLNGG
+1150 IDGANFGEYKI
-1159 AFDVAVEISSS
+1159 FRS
-1170 VDGVSFNEFR
+1170 GVS
-1180 DFKDGR
+1180 
-1186 YVGKAFKFRLKLTTR
+1186 YLAKAFKMRLVLSSKNIFSSPTVSEYSYEI
-1201 DELVTPLIRSWSVIV
+1201 DV
-1216 DMPDVIESGSA
+1216 PDKFESGSA
-1227 FSDESGDILISYK
+1227 QSAANGVINIAYKTYFSTA
-1240 NNFSVSPKAQ
+1240 PKVQ
-1250 ITIINAL
+1250 ITILNA
-1257 VGDDAVLTNQSK
+1257 VAGDDAILSNQTK

-1276 LDKKGTAVRRE
+1276 IDKNGIAVVRG
-1287 FNYIAK
+1287 FNYFVK

>member
-1 MTENKII
+1 MIENKII

-51 SVIQSGFFELENGDV
+51 SVIQSEFFELENGDV

-74 GGGGGGKKILGIV
+74 GGGGGRGGKKILGIV

-106 TIGGTGAMAAGLGT
+106 VIGGTGAMAAGLGT

-128 MVGNLLLTAIMPKPS
+128 VAGNLLLSAIMPKPS
-143 MPNFD
+143 MPGFD

-181 ITPPLIASYIISEG
+181 ITPPLIASHIISDG

-208 GEIKSAS
+208 GEIKDIR

-223 IENFKSVTYE
+223 IENFKGVTYE

-290 YANDNGGLDGYSVNV
+290 YANDKGGLDGYSVNV
-305 RVEYSADGENWTPIT
+305 RVEYSADGKNWTAIT
-320 GQTLNVVPADISPF
+320 GQTIS
-334 IKFRLMHKN
+334 
-343 IYEFRGKT
+343 
-351 YGGSPEEARAKML
+351 
-364 ADYPPTGVSYTV
+364 
-376 VTAAQ
+376 AAQ

-388 FKADNLPPNKYNI
+388 FRVGNLPPNKYNI
-401 RAKFETAPNTGSRY
+401 RAKFETVPNTGSRY

-465 DNPSRICRKILE
+465 DNPSHICRKILE

-502 RCNIVFD
+502 KCNIVFD

-593 SVGQIAADNSC
+593 SVGQIAADNSR

-720 RLNLNGSVFKKY
+720 RLNLNGSVFRKY

-737 GEINKVSKLY
+737 GEINKASKLY

-793 SEYLKYGAAK
+793 SEYLKYDTAK

-811 AWNGNSLFYFVTY
+811 AWSGNSLFYFVTY

-845 EGETYE
+845 DGETYK
-851 ITVKDGA
+851 ITVKDGV
-858 GNSAGKIYKVLGK
+858 GNSTSKTYNVLGK

-879 NLKAVELR
+879 NLKAAELM
-887 DVWALSWDYLPPL
+887 DDWALSWSYDDSPL
-900 DFKEFEIYEDGAPV
+900 DFKEFHIYKDGV
-914 AKTALNRFD
+914 FLETTQALNFVT
-923 MPKTKLNSKLS
+923 PITGIS
-934 VIAVDTS
+934 VIYDIYAVDTS
-941 DIRSDAANLD
+941 GVKSAVSSVTAIAAGLENVNSVNTFYENDALNIVWGEINSLD
-951 LNVTPLADVEGFN
+951 RKIG
-964 SIYEDNKNLAFWR
+964 
-977 DTSGNY
+977 Y
-983 EIRKGLKF
+983 EIRRGEVWDNSQLIAVTSDTSARIF
-991 ETAYSVYVGTAP
+991 NS
-1003 RAFLSSIGTYLI
+1003 GTYQI
-1015 KAFYINAYG
+1015 AAFYVTNGGAKIMSAMPTTF
-1024 LRVESKNAAVL
+1024 
-1035 IVDETLA
+1035 IVDEANTLEK
-1042 PQNVIERIDAPTWG
+1042 NVIFKSVEHETWIGAKKGTANSGGELTLDGLGLFDDTLNVDNTPSFDAPFGFTSRG
-1056 GRLDSAQLFENSLA
+1056 IYDSANVCTLDAPASCKITSSLK
-1070 LATDIPLF
+1070 
-1078 YHFDLLP
+1078 
-1085 NVDLDENIDEDY
+1085 Y
-1097 SGGRKVLSKTGYYES
+1097 SGLNILNDFDTAPSVDDL
-1112 DKIINLTGAKLCDI
+1112 INFDGFKNEDI
-1126 SSAFDAVGLSLNSN
+1126 SAIEQIALS
-1140 FDLLDNVDSS
+1140 
-1150 RNIDGLNGG
+1150 IDGANFGEYKI
-1159 AFDVAVEISSS
+1159 FRS
-1170 VDGVSFNEFR
+1170 GVS
-1180 DFKDGR
+1180 
-1186 YVGKAFKFRLKLTTR
+1186 YLAKAFKMRLVLSSKNIFSSPTVSEYSYEI
-1201 DELVTPLIRSWSVIV
+1201 DV
-1216 DMPDVIESGSA
+1216 PDKFESGSA
-1227 FSDESGDILISYK
+1227 QSAANGVINIAYKTYFSTA
-1240 NNFSVSPKAQ
+1240 PKVQ
-1250 ITIINAL
+1250 ITILNA
-1257 VGDDAVLTNQSK
+1257 VAGDDAILSNQTK

-1276 LDKKGTAVRRE
+1276 IDKNGIAVVRG
-1287 FNYIAK
+1287 FNYFVK

>member
-1 MTENKII
+1 
-8 TYNNVLNPLDRTILA
+8 
-23 SGEYKNIDE
+23 
-32 ILKEL
+32 
-37 KYDNEIYDLVISKN
+37 
-51 SVIQSGFFELENGDV
+51 
-66 VNIAIVPK
+66 
-74 GGGGGGKKILGIV
+74 
-87 ASIAIAIAAP
+87 
-97 YAAAGILGT
+97 
-106 TIGGTGAMAAGLGT
+106 MAAGLGT

-128 MVGNLLLTAIMPKPS
+128 VAGNLLLSAIMPKPS
-143 MPNFD
+143 MPGFD

-181 ITPPLIASYIISEG
+181 ITPPLIASHIISDG

-208 GEIKSAS
+208 GEIKDIR

-223 IENFKSVTYE
+223 IENFKGVTYE

-305 RVEYSADGENWTPIT
+305 RVEYSADGKNWTPIT
-320 GQTLNVVPADISPF
+320 GQTIS
-334 IKFRLMHKN
+334 
-343 IYEFRGKT
+343 
-351 YGGSPEEARAKML
+351 
-364 ADYPPTGVSYTV
+364 
-376 VTAAQ
+376 AAQ

-388 FKADNLPPNKYNI
+388 FRVGNLPPNKYNI

-465 DNPSRICRKILE
+465 DNPSHICRKILE

-502 RCNIVFD
+502 KCNIVFD

-593 SVGQIAADNSC
+593 SAGQIAADNSR

-631 CNRYLTETIEFEA
+631 CNRYLTEMIEFEA

-676 GVDFV
+676 GADFV

-720 RLNLNGSVFKKY
+720 RLNLNGIVFRKY

-737 GEINKVSKLY
+737 GEINKASKLY

-756 EFTRHI
+756 EFTCHI

-793 SEYLKYGAAK
+793 SEYLKYDTAK

-811 AWNGNSLFYFVTY
+811 AWSGNSLFYFVTY

-858 GNSAGKIYKVLGK
+858 GNSAGKIYNVLGK

-879 NLKAVELR
+879 NLKAAELR

-941 DIRSDAANLD
+941 GIRSDAANLD

-977 DTSGNY
+977 DTGENY
-983 EIRKGLKF
+983 EIRKGLK
-991 ETAYSVYVGTAP
+991 
-1003 RAFLSSIGTYLI
+1003 
-1015 KAFYINAYG
+1015 
-1024 LRVESKNAAVL
+1024 AV
-1035 IVDETLA
+1035 TT
-1042 PQNVIERIDAPTWG
+1042 QTSMRI
-1056 GRLDSAQLFENSLA
+1056 L
-1070 LATDIPLF
+1070 
-1078 YHFDLLP
+1078 
-1085 NVDLDENIDEDY
+1085 
-1097 SGGRKVLSKTGYYES
+1097 KT
-1112 DKIINLTGAKLCDI
+1112 
-1126 SSAFDAVGLSLNSN
+1126 
-1140 FDLLDNVDSS
+1140 
-1150 RNIDGLNGG
+1150 
-1159 AFDVAVEISSS
+1159 
-1170 VDGVSFNEFR
+1170 
-1180 DFKDGR
+1180 
-1186 YVGKAFKFRLKLTTR
+1186 
-1201 DELVTPLIRSWSVIV
+1201 
-1216 DMPDVIESGSA
+1216 
-1227 FSDESGDILISYK
+1227 
-1240 NNFSVSPKAQ
+1240 
-1250 ITIINAL
+1250 
-1257 VGDDAVLTNQSK
+1257 
-1269 GGFMIKI
+1269 
-1276 LDKKGTAVRRE
+1276 
-1287 FNYIAK
+1287 
-1293 GY
+1293 

>member
-8 TYNNVLNPLDRTILA
+8 TYNNVLNPLDRTILT

-97 YAAAGILGT
+97 FAAAGMLGT
-106 TIGGTGAMAAGLGT
+106 TVGALGFSGSM
-120 YALAAGIA
+120 LAAGIA
-128 MVGNLLLTAIMPKPS
+128 VAGNLLLSAIMPKPS
-143 MPNFD
+143 MPGFD

-181 ITPPLIASYIISEG
+181 ITPPLIASHIISDG

-208 GEIKSAS
+208 GEIKDIR

-223 IENFKSVTYE
+223 IENFKGVTYE

-290 YANDNGGLDGYSVNV
+290 YANDKGGLDGYSVNV
-305 RVEYSADGENWTPIT
+305 RVEYSADGKNWTPIM
-320 GQTLNVVPADISPF
+320 GQAIS
-334 IKFRLMHKN
+334 
-343 IYEFRGKT
+343 
-351 YGGSPEEARAKML
+351 
-364 ADYPPTGVSYTV
+364 
-376 VTAAQ
+376 AAQ

-388 FKADNLPPNKYNI
+388 FRVGNLPPNKYNI

-465 DNPSRICRKILE
+465 DNPSHICRKILE
-477 DSGVESLRIM
+477 DSGVESSRIM

-502 RCNIVFD
+502 KCNIVFD
-509 SELSVRKALDTVSL
+509 SELSVRKALDTVGL

-593 SVGQIAADNSC
+593 SVGQIAADNSR

-676 GVDFV
+676 GTGFV

-707 EFEILEILAPNKL
+707 EFEVLEILAPNKL

-737 GEINKVSKLY
+737 GEINKASKLY

-793 SEYLKYGAAK
+793 SEYLKYDTAK
-803 NIKTMLAL
+803 NIKTMLVL
-811 AWNGNSLFYFVTY
+811 AWSGDSLFYFVTY

-851 ITVKDGA
+851 ITVKDGV
-858 GNSAGKIYKVLGK
+858 GNSASKTYNVLGK

-879 NLKAVELR
+879 NLKAVELM
-887 DVWALSWDYLPPL
+887 DDWALSWSYDDSPL
-900 DFKEFEIYEDGAPV
+900 DFKEFHIYKDGV
-914 AKTALNRFD
+914 FLETTQALNFVT
-923 MPKTKLNSKLS
+923 PITGIS
-934 VIAVDTS
+934 VIYDIYVVDTS
-941 DIRSDAANLD
+941 GVKSAVSSVTAIVAGLENVNSVNTFYENDALNIVWGEINSLD
-951 LNVTPLADVEGFN
+951 RKIG
-964 SIYEDNKNLAFWR
+964 
-977 DTSGNY
+977 Y
-983 EIRKGLKF
+983 EIRRGEVWDNSQLIAVTSDTSARIF
-991 ETAYSVYVGTAP
+991 NS
-1003 RAFLSSIGTYLI
+1003 GTYQI
-1015 KAFYINAYG
+1015 AAFYVTNGGAKIM
-1024 LRVESKNAAVL
+1024 STMPTTF
-1035 IVDETLA
+1035 IVDEANTLEK
-1042 PQNVIERIDAPTWG
+1042 NVIFKSVEHETWIGAKKGTANSGGELTLDGLGLFDDTLNVDNTPSFDAPFGFTSMG
-1056 GRLDSAQLFENSLA
+1056 IYDSANVCTLDAPASCKITSSLK
-1070 LATDIPLF
+1070 
-1078 YHFDLLP
+1078 
-1085 NVDLDENIDEDY
+1085 Y
-1097 SGGRKVLSKTGYYES
+1097 SGLNILNDFDTAPSVDDL
-1112 DKIINLTGAKLCDI
+1112 INFDGFKNEDI
-1126 SSAFDAVGLSLNSN
+1126 SAIEQIALS
-1140 FDLLDNVDSS
+1140 
-1150 RNIDGLNGG
+1150 IDGANFGEYKI
-1159 AFDVAVEISSS
+1159 FRN
-1170 VDGVSFNEFR
+1170 GVS
-1180 DFKDGR
+1180 
-1186 YVGKAFKFRLKLTTR
+1186 YLAKAFKMRLVLSSKNIFSSPTVSEYSYEI
-1201 DELVTPLIRSWSVIV
+1201 DV
-1216 DMPDVIESGSA
+1216 PDKFESGSA
-1227 FSDESGDILISYK
+1227 QSAAIGVTNIAYKTYFSTA
-1240 NNFSVSPKAQ
+1240 PKVQ
-1250 ITIINAL
+1250 ITILNA
-1257 VGDDAVLTNQSK
+1257 VAGDDAILSNQTK

-1276 LDKKGTAVRRE
+1276 IDKNGIAVVRE
-1287 FNYIAK
+1287 FNYFVK

>member
-74 GGGGGGKKILGIV
+74 GGGGGRGGKKILGIV

-97 YAAAGILGT
+97 YAAAGMLGT
-106 TIGGTGAMAAGLGT
+106 VIGGTGAMAAGLGT

-128 MVGNLLLTAIMPKPS
+128 MAGNLLLSAIMPKPS
-143 MPNFD
+143 MPGFD

-181 ITPPLIASYIISEG
+181 ITPPLIASHIISDG

-208 GEIKSAS
+208 GEIKDIR

-223 IENFKSVTYE
+223 IENFKGVTYE

-290 YANDNGGLDGYSVNV
+290 YANDKGGLDGYSVNV
-305 RVEYSADGENWTPIT
+305 RVEYSADGKNWTPIT
-320 GQTLNVVPADISPF
+320 GQTIS
-334 IKFRLMHKN
+334 
-343 IYEFRGKT
+343 
-351 YGGSPEEARAKML
+351 
-364 ADYPPTGVSYTV
+364 
-376 VTAAQ
+376 AAQ

-388 FKADNLPPNKYNI
+388 FRVGNLPPNKYNI

-465 DNPSRICRKILE
+465 ANPSHICRKILE
-477 DSGVESLRIM
+477 DSGVESWRIM
-487 PSFNEWANFCEEKSL
+487 PSFNEWANFCEKKSL

-593 SVGQIAADNSC
+593 SVGQIAADNSR

-676 GVDFV
+676 GADFV

-720 RLNLNGSVFKKY
+720 RLNLNGSVFRKY

-737 GEINKVSKLY
+737 GEINKASKLY

-771 YDDREN
+771 YNDREN

-788 RNLRI
+788 RKLRI
-793 SEYLKYGAAK
+793 NEYLKYDANK

-811 AWNGNSLFYFVTY
+811 AWSGNSLFYFVTY

-845 EGETYE
+845 EGETYK
-851 ITVKDGA
+851 ITVKDGV
-858 GNSAGKIYKVLGK
+858 GNSTSKTYKVLGK
-871 LYPPGPVE
+871 LYPPEPVE

-941 DIRSDAANLD
+941 GVRSDAANLD

-977 DTSGNY
+977 DTGENY

-991 ETAYSVYVGTAP
+991 ETAYSVYAGTAP

-1024 LRVESKNAAVL
+1024 LKVESKNAAVL
-1035 IVDETLA
+1035 IIDETLA

-1056 GRLDSAQLFENSLA
+1056 GRLDSVQLFENSLA

-1126 SSAFDAVGLSLNSN
+1126 SSAFDAIGLSLNSN
-1140 FDLLDNVDSS
+1140 FDLLDNVDLDE
-1150 RNIDGLNGG
+1150 NIDGLNGG

-1170 VDGVSFNEFR
+1170 VDGVNFNEFR
-1180 DFKDGR
+1180 DFRDGR

-1269 GGFMIKI
+1269 EGFMIKI

-1287 FNYIAK
+1287 FNYIAE

>member
-106 TIGGTGAMAAGLGT
+106 VIGGTGAMAAGLGT

-128 MVGNLLLTAIMPKPS
+128 VAGNLLLSAIMPKPS
-143 MPNFD
+143 MPGFD

-181 ITPPLIASYIISEG
+181 ITPPLIASHIISDG

-208 GEIKSAS
+208 GEIKDIR

-223 IENFKSVTYE
+223 IENFKGITYE

-290 YANDNGGLDGYSVNV
+290 YANDKGGLDEYSVNV
-305 RVEYSADGENWTPIT
+305 RVEYSADGKNWTPIT
-320 GQTLNVVPADISPF
+320 GQTIS
-334 IKFRLMHKN
+334 
-343 IYEFRGKT
+343 
-351 YGGSPEEARAKML
+351 
-364 ADYPPTGVSYTV
+364 
-376 VTAAQ
+376 AAQ

-388 FKADNLPPNKYNI
+388 FRVGNLPPNKYNI

-465 DNPSRICRKILE
+465 DNPSHICRKILE

-593 SVGQIAADNSC
+593 SVGQIAADNSR

-676 GVDFV
+676 GADFV

-720 RLNLNGSVFKKY
+720 RLNLNGSVFRKY

-737 GEINKVSKLY
+737 GEINKASKLY

-793 SEYLKYGAAK
+793 SEYLKYDTAK

-811 AWNGNSLFYFVTY
+811 AWSGDSLFYFVTY
-824 KSASEERTIKVF
+824 KSASEERTIRVF

-851 ITVKDGA
+851 ITVKDGV

-879 NLKAVELR
+879 NLKAVELM
-887 DVWALSWDYLPPL
+887 DDWALSWSYDDSPL
-900 DFKEFEIYEDGAPV
+900 DFKEFHIYKDGV
-914 AKTALNRFD
+914 FLETTQALNFVT
-923 MPKTKLNSKLS
+923 PITGIS
-934 VIAVDTS
+934 VIYDIYAVDTS
-941 DIRSDAANLD
+941 GVKSAVSSVTAIAAGLENVNSVNTFYEND
-951 LNVTPLADVEGFN
+951 TLNVVWGEIN
-964 SIYEDNKNLAFWR
+964 SLDRKI
-977 DTSGNY
+977 GY
-983 EIRKGLKF
+983 EIRRGEVWDNSQLIAVTSDTSARIF
-991 ETAYSVYVGTAP
+991 NS
-1003 RAFLSSIGTYLI
+1003 GTYQI
-1015 KAFYINAYG
+1015 AAFYVTNGGAKIMSAMPTTF
-1024 LRVESKNAAVL
+1024 
-1035 IVDETLA
+1035 IVDEANTLEK
-1042 PQNVIERIDAPTWG
+1042 NVIFKSVEHETWIGAKKGTANSGGELTLDGLGLFDDTLNVDNTPSFDAPFGFTSSG
-1056 GRLDSAQLFENSLA
+1056 IYDSANVCTLDAPASCKITSSLK
-1070 LATDIPLF
+1070 
-1078 YHFDLLP
+1078 
-1085 NVDLDENIDEDY
+1085 Y
-1097 SGGRKVLSKTGYYES
+1097 SGLNILNDFDTAPSVDDL
-1112 DKIINLTGAKLCDI
+1112 INFDGFKNEDI
-1126 SSAFDAVGLSLNSN
+1126 SAIEQIALS
-1140 FDLLDNVDSS
+1140 
-1150 RNIDGLNGG
+1150 IDGANFGEYKT
-1159 AFDVAVEISSS
+1159 FRN
-1170 VDGVSFNEFR
+1170 GVS
-1180 DFKDGR
+1180 
-1186 YVGKAFKFRLKLTTR
+1186 YLAKAFKMRLVLSSKNIFSSPTVSEYSYEI
-1201 DELVTPLIRSWSVIV
+1201 DV
-1216 DMPDVIESGSA
+1216 PDKFESGSA
-1227 FSDESGDILISYK
+1227 QSAANGVINIAYKTYFSTA
-1240 NNFSVSPKAQ
+1240 PKVQ
-1250 ITIINAL
+1250 ITILNA
-1257 VGDDAVLTNQSK
+1257 VAGDDAILSNQTK

-1276 LDKKGTAVRRE
+1276 IDKNGIAVVRE
-1287 FNYIAK
+1287 FNYFVK